1 MSKVELIMTRYAID
15 STSPGKRGS
24 ISESQRKKRKV
35 FLEKIAAH
43 IKSIDIREKIL
54 TKLLSW
60 LEDWN
65 FVLSEVAEIDV
76 DEYHHWI
83 AQMELLPEM
92 LKEMDSSIK
101 TVCQVTTLLLEEKK
115 RQKKKLVTRG
125 TLWKAWKERVVKRP
139 AAAHALRPDQMIFDQ
154 LALNTKVTEIQDML
168 QELISSAMLSKL
180 ENNAIKYISATILN
194 LSKALSTVSDELK
207 LMTLQ
212 VTNVGVSEEKETE
225 KDFLQRVIQEL
236 SKENEMLHQ
245 KLRDSEEKCDQLIR
259 IKNFLGRQLL
269 VPTTPSLRMLA
280 VGSPQAPVSK
290 DVDAGEI
297 DSLLNKELEKIIDES
312 QTKGVR
318 ATAIKWDSSMT
329 YVAQGEM
336 ATDVAQQQAEE
347 KADQDQKK
355 QYPPVPLPAETSDTN
370 LEKEEKKAVEVAS
383 SQFSDLQALD
393 MKRKDR
399 KSLLEGKPQGQEVKS
414 GASSLWERFKKGRSE
429 HSLGKSPAS
438 SEVKIVPPVKPMDKE
453 SKTEVEQTKASQ
465 PESTPEPPKIEMKGK
480 RPVPGKTEETPGTTK
495 QQQSKLQPRTPK
507 QTPATPD
514 ARSEQNTLESFQK
527 AILAFLREKTNNVG
541 RAFDPKSIQEEEKSL
556 ERADVEKLYLI
567 KAKTEEYVQKVAET
581 VTRTLRAYKEARKK
595 QLREKFSRQQ
605 RTTAALPQPFARQGL
620 VSTKSDL
627 ISFLL
632 SEMSDPVIRALT
644 QTIIDELELEKDGV
658 TVSAAGQDHRDK
670 RREWQ
675 RWEEETWKEEQRLPK
690 QAGPQHRA
698 REKAAELEELRPA
711 AAAVTPDV
719 SRAQDLREREDTDKE
734 KLKVVRD
741 AEEGLRPKGSKP
753 KLPGKSDSKS
763 KDLFKTFTQSAMV
776 LTPRWMKSL
785 KLQTSQVQLFQVDP
799 RAMESPDEKQPFSPR
814 TLLVSAKP
822 LPVPVPEQAQIVDSK
837 MSPISR
843 VSFTPEWVQVW
854 GGPPSHEPM
863 KEVQIPPPTAKQ
875 EQELGTQLM
884 APRILQRTM
893 APGGS
898 FISEIPQ
905 TAEQGPISG
914 VTVTQRAVLPLQQIQ
929 GKDITLT
936 LKQAL
941 DQGIA
946 PTPEPAKEPRIT
958 LTPQQAQ
965 ALGIILTPEQAKA
978 QTISLTPQQAQALAL
993 TLTPEQT
1000 KEQEISLTPPQAQGL
1015 GITLTSEQAQA
1026 LGLTLTPEQTKAQRV
1041 SLSPQQ
1047 AQVLGVSLTP
1057 QQAQAQRI
1065 NLTPEQAQALGIDI
1079 TPQLVQAQT
1088 SIFTS
1093 QLTQA
1098 QQITI
1103 TPEEA
1108 KDLGIALTPQQVKVQ
1123 GISLTPEQGRA
1134 LGMALTPDQAQ
1145 AQGIILTPQ
1154 QAQALGLTLTPQQV
1168 KTQRVCLSPE
1178 QAQALGITITSEQAQ
1193 ALGIAITP
1201 QLAQA
1206 QQITIT
1212 PEEAEDLGIAL
1223 TPQQVKVQGIS
1234 LTPEQGW
1241 ALGMALTPDQ
1251 AQAQGIILTPQ
1262 QAQAL
1267 GLTLTPQQVKTQRV
1281 CLSPE
1286 QAQALG
1292 ITITPEQAQALGID
1306 ITPQL
1311 AQTQQITITPEE
1323 AKNLGIALTPQQV
1336 KVQGI
1341 SLTPEQGRALG
1352 MALTPEQ
1359 AQAQGIILTPQ
1370 QAQALGLTLTPQQVK
1385 TQRVCLSPEQAQAL
1399 GITITSEQAQAL
1411 GIAITPQLAQTQQ
1424 ITITPEEAK
1433 NLGIALTPQQ
1443 VKVQGISLTPEQ
1455 GRALGMALTPEQAQ
1469 AQGIILTP
1477 QQAQALGLTL
1487 TPQQVKTQRVCLSPE
1502 QAQALG
1508 ITITPEQAQALGI
1521 DITPQLAQA
1530 QQITITPEEAEDLG
1544 IALTPQQV
1552 KVQGI
1557 SLTPEQGRAL
1567 GMALTPEQAQAQGI
1581 ILTPQQAQALGLT
1594 LTPQQVKTQRV
1605 CLSPEQAQAL
1615 MITITSEQ
1623 AQALGIA
1630 ITPQL
1635 AQAQTS
1641 IFTPQLAQTQQIT
1654 ITSEEAEDLGIALT
1668 PQQVKVQGISLTPQQ
1683 GQALGMALTPDQAKA
1698 QGIILTPQQ
1707 AQALGLTLTPQQ
1719 IKTQRVRLTP
1729 ERAQAL
1735 GIAITSEQAQALG
1748 ITLIPKLAQPQE
1760 ISLSPE
1766 EAQALG
1772 LTLTP
1777 QQAQIQKIFLTPK
1790 QAQAL
1795 GITLT
1800 PEQAKALKISLT
1812 PQQAQV
1818 LGITLTLEQAKAH
1831 RISLT
1836 TEQAQVLGITLS
1848 LQQARAL
1855 GIAPTLKQTAA
1866 SGITLTPE
1874 PGKEKEVSL
1883 TRVQA
1888 LALEISPTPEQ
1899 THTLGISLSPQQARD
1914 LGLTLTSRQAKVQK
1928 ICLTPEQAQALGV
1941 TFTPEQAK
1949 GWRISLTPEQ
1959 AQALGITLTPAQ
1971 AKAHRISVTPEQAEA
1986 LGITLTPGQAQALGI
2001 RLTPSRFQT
2010 WGISSPKK
2018 FQDLEAPLTYEQA
2031 AALRGRPTTEQIQTL
2046 KVPITPESMQ
2056 TPKPAVAS
2064 KQTQTIEI
2072 PLTPQLSPAFG
2083 IPLLQGQGKALG
2095 MTLMPGQTQAF
2106 QQIRALQPPLPSRQ
2120 ARLLGQFGP
2129 GEIQTLTF
2137 TIALEKA
2144 QNLGVTFTQE
2154 QTQAASIT
2162 LTSEQVAAL
2171 EDALTEEL
2179 AWTWG
2184 LLTASEKPAVL
2195 VPPPDR
2201 LLPTSIALQKLKS
2214 SPQAPFSPRTSLA
2227 MSFLPDSE
2235 KLEETCISPTYRQIL
2250 ADRGQV
2256 TPTQLLT
2263 PEVPSIPGLPL
2274 GHWHSFKPGDTGSSL
2289 TPETH
2294 LTHRRLTPPLIS
2306 GVPPTSGEI
2315 PGLFVPGG
2323 SAVPFQPPAIHD
2335 QAPYMQIYSAP
2346 GQPKPSLIIPEQGFS
2361 VRTPVSAEAFPVPGR
2376 PQRISPSSASQ
2387 KKPVTVS
2394 PPKPESIRAHPSA
2407 ALGFEVSPAPFPM
2420 EKIQMSKF
2428 SDILEETRVLQ
2439 DSPDMRSL
2447 GMFQPYVTSSR
2458 IPGSK
2463 SHHIGE
2469 RAPSARGK
2477 SIASLPSLTTQLS
2490 QASQITPSDR
2500 GQRPRLPPIDEPWIL
2515 SPVPGTGKARRV
2527 GSPLTAQHH
2536 EDRYFVDV
2544 EAQRKNLAILNHAA
2558 QTAGLPSQYHTIARN
2573 LIIELLHMNTVRLGY
2588 LSRKYVAYRL
2598 IQLARNNIIKR
2609 LRAIQNTG
2617 KGYETQNL
2625 FTMLDRIDHYQK
2637 KVMWFWTEKQNQL
2650 EQRRKHCLWSMMQF
2664 FTQLERVFKLN
2675 LSQPVPL
2682 LSDFKQIPD
2691 LPKFQRPVLELLI
2704 EDKKPNIFKTLG
2716 EQAQMEAIWNADLS
2730 TSSYPIT
2737 EKTSLSTL
2745 WAQLG
2750 GYPDIPRLLE
2760 LDIQSTFRKSL
2771 ASIRSQSKKIPK

>member
-1 MSKVELIMTRYAID
+1 MFAKRQSDATGESDSDREFKDGAMVKRKSRGSYEDPANTKLEMPLSVKAVINKIEQAQLLRAKEAILSRLIEIMSKVELIMTRYAID

-35 FLEKIAAH
+35 FLEKIAGH
-43 IKSIDIREKIL
+43 VKSIDIREKLL

-60 LEDWN
+60 LEEWN

-76 DEYHHWI
+76 DEYLHWI

-92 LKEMDSSIK
+92 LKEMDGSIN
-101 TVCQVTTLLLEEKK
+101 TLCQITTLLLEEKK

-139 AAAHALRPDQMIFDQ
+139 AAAHALRPDQMICDQ
-154 LALNTKVTEIQDML
+154 LALSTKVSEIQDML

-194 LSKALSTVSDELK
+194 LSKALSMVSDELK

-212 VTNVGVSEEKETE
+212 ATSVGVNEERETE
-225 KDFLQRVIQEL
+225 KDFLKRVIQDL

-269 VPTTPSLRMLA
+269 VPTTPSLRML
-280 VGSPQAPVSK
+280 VLGSPQASVSK
-290 DVDAGEI
+290 EVDSGEI

-336 ATDVAQQQAEE
+336 AVDVAKQQAED

-355 QYPPVPLPAETSDTN
+355 QHPPVPLPAETSDAN
-370 LEKEEKKAVEVAS
+370 LEKEEKKVMEIAS

-393 MKRKDR
+393 MKRKDG
-399 KSLLEGKPQGQEVKS
+399 KSFLEGKPQGQEVKS

-438 SEVKIVPPVKPMDKE
+438 SEVKMVPPVKPMDKE
-453 SKTEVEQTKASQ
+453 SKTEAEQTKASQ
-465 PESTPEPPKIEMKGK
+465 PESTPEPPKIETKGK
-480 RPVPGKTEETPGTTK
+480 KPLPGKTEEMPGTTK
-495 QQQSKLQPRTPK
+495 QQQSKLQSKTPK

-541 RAFDPKSIQEEEKSL
+541 KAFDPKSIQEEEKSL
-556 ERADVEKLYLI
+556 ERAEVEKLYLI

-581 VTRTLRAYKEARKK
+581 VTRTLRAYKESRKK
-595 QLREKFSRQQ
+595 QLREKLSKPQKA
-605 RTTAALPQPFARQGL
+605 TPALPQPFAGQGFI
-620 VSTKSDL
+620 SAKSDL
-627 ISFLL
+627 VSFLL
-632 SEMSDPVIRALT
+632 SEMTDPVVRALT
-644 QTIIDELELEKDGV
+644 QTILDELDSEKDGV
-658 TVSAAGQDHRDK
+658 TVSAAAQDHKDK
-670 RREWQ
+670 RQEWQ
-675 RWEEETWKEEQRLPK
+675 RWEEEAWKEEQRLPK
-690 QAGPQHRA
+690 QAEPKHRA
-698 REKAAELEELRPA
+698 REKAAEQEEWRPA
-711 AAAVTPDV
+711 AAAAMTPDM
-719 SRAQDLREREDTDKE
+719 SRAQDLREREDVDKE
-734 KLKVVRD
+734 KPKGVRD
-741 AEEGLRPKGSKP
+741 AEEGPRPKGSKS
-753 KLPGKSDSKS
+753 KLPPKGDSKS

-799 RAMESPDEKQPFSPR
+799 RAMESPEDKQPFSPR

-822 LPVPVPEQAQIVDSK
+822 LPVPAPEQAQIVDSK
-837 MSPISR
+837 ISQISR
-843 VSFTPEWVQVW
+843 ASFIPEREQVW

-884 APRILQRTM
+884 APRILQQTLTP
-893 APGGS
+893 AGAY
-898 FISEIPQ
+898 ISEIQ
-905 TAEQGPISG
+905 TAEQVPTSG

-1065 NLTPEQAQALGIDI
+1065 NLTPKQAQALGIDT
-1079 TPQLVQAQT
+1079 TPQLALAQT

-1093 QLTQA
+1093 
-1098 QQITI
+1098 
-1103 TPEEA
+1103 
-1108 KDLGIALTPQQVKVQ
+1108 
-1123 GISLTPEQGRA
+1123 
-1134 LGMALTPDQAQ
+1134 
-1145 AQGIILTPQ
+1145 
-1154 QAQALGLTLTPQQV
+1154 
-1168 KTQRVCLSPE
+1168 
-1178 QAQALGITITSEQAQ
+1178 
-1193 ALGIAITP
+1193 

-1212 PEEAEDLGIAL
+1212 PEEAEDLGITL

-1267 GLTLTPQQVKTQRV
+1267 GLTLTPQQVKAQRV

-1292 ITITPEQAQALGID
+1292 ITITPEQAQALGIA

-1311 AQTQQITITPEE
+1311 AQAQQITITPEEAKDLGITLTPQQVKVQGISLTPEQGRALGMALTPEQAQAQGIILTPQQAQALGLTLTPQQVKAQRVCLSPEQAQDLGITITPEQAQALGITSTPEQAQALGIDTTPQLAQAQTSIFTPQLAQAQQITITPEE

-1370 QAQALGLTLTPQQVK
+1370 QAQALGLTLTPQQIK
-1385 TQRVCLSPEQAQAL
+1385 TQKVCLSPEQAQAL
-1399 GITITSEQAQAL
+1399 GIAITPEQAQAL
-1411 GIAITPQLAQTQQ
+1411 GIAITPL
-1424 ITITPEEAK
+1424 
-1433 NLGIALTPQQ
+1433 
-1443 VKVQGISLTPEQ
+1443 
-1455 GRALGMALTPEQAQ
+1455 
-1469 AQGIILTP
+1469 
-1477 QQAQALGLTL
+1477 
-1487 TPQQVKTQRVCLSPE
+1487 
-1502 QAQALG
+1502 
-1508 ITITPEQAQALGI
+1508 
-1521 DITPQLAQA
+1521 LAQA

-1594 LTPQQVKTQRV
+1594 LTPQQIKTQKV

-1615 MITITSEQ
+1615 MITITSKQ
-1623 AQALGIA
+1623 AQALGIDT
-1630 ITPQL
+1630 TPQL

-1641 IFTPQLAQTQQIT
+1641 IFTPQLAQAQQIT
-1654 ITSEEAEDLGIALT
+1654 ITPEEAEDLGIALT

-1683 GQALGMALTPDQAKA
+1683 GQALGMALTSDQAKA

-1777 QQAQIQKIFLTPK
+1777 QQARIQKIFLTPK

-1795 GITLT
+1795 GINLT
-1800 PEQAKALKISLT
+1800 PEQAKTVKISLT

-1818 LGITLTLEQAKAH
+1818 LGITLTLEQTKAQ

-1848 LQQARAL
+1848 LQQAQAL
-1855 GIAPTLKQTAA
+1855 GVAPTLKQTAA
-1866 SGITLTPE
+1866 SGITLIPE
-1874 PGKEKEVSL
+1874 PGKEKEVNL

-1888 LALEISPTPEQ
+1888 LALEISPPPEQ
-1899 THTLGISLSPQQARD
+1899 THNLGISLSAQQARE
-1914 LGLTLTSRQAKVQK
+1914 LGLTLTSRQAKVQR
-1928 ICLTPEQAQALGV
+1928 ICLTPEQARALGV
-1941 TFTPEQAK
+1941 SFTPEQAK

-1959 AQALGITLTPAQ
+1959 AQALGLTLTTEQ
-1971 AKAHRISVTPEQAEA
+1971 AKAHRISLTPGQAEA

-2001 RLTPSRFQT
+2001 RFTSSRFQT
-2010 WGISSPKK
+2010 RGISPLKK
-2018 FQDLEAPLTYEQA
+2018 FQELEAPLTYEQA
-2031 AALRGRPTTEQIQTL
+2031 AALRGGPTTERIQTL
-2046 KVPITPESMQ
+2046 KVPVTPESIQ

-2083 IPLLQGQGKALG
+2083 IPLPQGQGKASG
-2095 MTLMPGQTQAF
+2095 ITLRPGQTQAF
-2106 QQIRALQPPLPSRQ
+2106 QQAQALQPPLTSRQ
-2120 ARLLGQFGP
+2120 APLPGQFGP

-2184 LLTASEKPAVL
+2184 LLTAPPAAL
-2195 VPPPDR
+2195 VPSPDR
-2201 LLPTSIALQKLKS
+2201 QLPTSIALQKLKS
-2214 SPQAPFSPRTSLA
+2214 SQAPSSPRTSLA
-2227 MSFLPDSE
+2227 TSFLPDSE
-2235 KLEETCISPTYRQIL
+2235 KLEETRVSPTYRQIL

-2263 PEVPSIPGLPL
+2263 PEVPSTPGLPL
-2274 GHWHSFKPGDTGSSL
+2274 GHWHPFKPGDTGSPL
-2289 TPETH
+2289 MPETR
-2294 LTHRRLTPPLIS
+2294 LTHRRPTPPLGS
-2306 GVPPTSGEI
+2306 GAPPTSGEI

-2323 SAVPFQPPAIHD
+2323 SAVPFQPPAIHG
-2335 QAPYMQIYSAP
+2335 QTPYMQTYSTP
-2346 GQPKPSLIIPEQGFS
+2346 GQPKPSLIIAEQGFA

-2376 PQRISPSSASQ
+2376 PQRISPSSVSQ
-2387 KKPVTVS
+2387 KRPVAVS

-2420 EKIQMSKF
+2420 EKMQMSKF
-2428 SDILEETRVLQ
+2428 SDIFEEARVLQ

-2458 IPGSK
+2458 IPRSK

-2469 RAPSARGK
+2469 KAPSAREK

-2490 QASQITPSDR
+2490 QTPQITPSDR

-2515 SPVPGTGKARRV
+2515 SPVPGTRKTKMV
-2527 GSPLTAQHH
+2527 GSPVTAQQH

-2588 LSRKYVAYRL
+2588 LSRKYLAYRL

-2664 FTQLERVFKLN
+2664 FTQLERGFKLN

-2682 LSDFKQIPD
+2682 LSNVKQIPD

-2716 EQAQMEAIWNADLS
+2716 EQAQLEAIWNADLS

-2737 EKTSLSTL
+2737 EKTSLNTL

-2771 ASIRSQSKKIPK
+2771 ASIRSKAKKIPK

>member
-1 MSKVELIMTRYAID
+1 MFAKRQSDATGESDSDREFKDGAMVKRKSRGSYEDPANTKLEMPLSVKAVINKIEQAQLLRAKEAILSRLIEIMSKVELIMTRYAID

-35 FLEKIAAH
+35 FLEKIAGH
-43 IKSIDIREKIL
+43 VKSIDIREKLL

-60 LEDWN
+60 LEEWN

-76 DEYHHWI
+76 DEYLHWI

-92 LKEMDSSIK
+92 LKEMDGSIN
-101 TVCQVTTLLLEEKK
+101 TLCQITTLLLEEKK

-139 AAAHALRPDQMIFDQ
+139 AAAHALRPDQMICDQ
-154 LALNTKVTEIQDML
+154 LALSTKVSEIQDML

-194 LSKALSTVSDELK
+194 LSKALSMVSDELK

-212 VTNVGVSEEKETE
+212 ATSVGVNEERETE
-225 KDFLQRVIQEL
+225 KDFLKRVIQDL

-269 VPTTPSLRMLA
+269 VPTTPSLRML
-280 VGSPQAPVSK
+280 VLGSPQASVSK
-290 DVDAGEI
+290 EVDSGEI

-336 ATDVAQQQAEE
+336 AVDVAKQQAED

-355 QYPPVPLPAETSDTN
+355 QHPPVPLPAETSDAN
-370 LEKEEKKAVEVAS
+370 LEKEEKKVMEIAS

-393 MKRKDR
+393 MKRKDG
-399 KSLLEGKPQGQEVKS
+399 KSFLEGKPQGQEVKS

-438 SEVKIVPPVKPMDKE
+438 SEVKMVPPVKPMDKE
-453 SKTEVEQTKASQ
+453 SKTEAEQTKASQ
-465 PESTPEPPKIEMKGK
+465 PESTPEPPKIETKGK
-480 RPVPGKTEETPGTTK
+480 KPLPGKTEEMPGTTK
-495 QQQSKLQPRTPK
+495 QQQSKLQSKTPK

-541 RAFDPKSIQEEEKSL
+541 KAFDPKSIQEEEKSL
-556 ERADVEKLYLI
+556 ERAEVEKLYLI

-581 VTRTLRAYKEARKK
+581 VTRTLRAYKESRKK
-595 QLREKFSRQQ
+595 QLREKLSKPQKA
-605 RTTAALPQPFARQGL
+605 TPALPQPFAGQGFI
-620 VSTKSDL
+620 SAKSDL
-627 ISFLL
+627 VSFLL
-632 SEMSDPVIRALT
+632 SEMTDPVVRALT
-644 QTIIDELELEKDGV
+644 QTILDELDSEKDGV
-658 TVSAAGQDHRDK
+658 TVSAAAQDHKDK
-670 RREWQ
+670 RQEWQ
-675 RWEEETWKEEQRLPK
+675 RWEEEAWKEEQRLPK
-690 QAGPQHRA
+690 QAEPKHRA
-698 REKAAELEELRPA
+698 REKAAEQEEWRPA
-711 AAAVTPDV
+711 AAAAMTPDM
-719 SRAQDLREREDTDKE
+719 SRAQDLREREDVDKE
-734 KLKVVRD
+734 KPKGVRD
-741 AEEGLRPKGSKP
+741 AEEGPRPKGSKS
-753 KLPGKSDSKS
+753 KLPPKGDSKS

-799 RAMESPDEKQPFSPR
+799 RAMESPEDKQPFSPR

-822 LPVPVPEQAQIVDSK
+822 LPVPAPEQAQIVDSK
-837 MSPISR
+837 ISQISR
-843 VSFTPEWVQVW
+843 ASFIPEREQVW

-884 APRILQRTM
+884 APRILQQTLTP
-893 APGGS
+893 AGAY
-898 FISEIPQ
+898 ISEIQ
-905 TAEQGPISG
+905 TAEQVPTSG

-965 ALGIILTPEQAKA
+965 ALGIVLTPEQAKA

-1000 KEQEISLTPPQAQGL
+1000 KEQEISLTPPQAQRL

-1047 AQVLGVSLTP
+1047 AQVL
-1057 QQAQAQRI
+1057 RI
-1065 NLTPEQAQALGIDI
+1065 NLTPEQAQALGIDT
-1079 TPQLVQAQT
+1079 TPQLALAQT

-1093 QLTQA
+1093 
-1098 QQITI
+1098 
-1103 TPEEA
+1103 
-1108 KDLGIALTPQQVKVQ
+1108 
-1123 GISLTPEQGRA
+1123 
-1134 LGMALTPDQAQ
+1134 
-1145 AQGIILTPQ
+1145 
-1154 QAQALGLTLTPQQV
+1154 
-1168 KTQRVCLSPE
+1168 
-1178 QAQALGITITSEQAQ
+1178 
-1193 ALGIAITP
+1193 

-1234 LTPEQGW
+1234 LTP
-1241 ALGMALTPDQ
+1241 
-1251 AQAQGIILTPQ
+1251 
-1262 QAQAL
+1262 
-1267 GLTLTPQQVKTQRV
+1267 
-1281 CLSPE
+1281 
-1286 QAQALG
+1286 
-1292 ITITPEQAQALGID
+1292 
-1306 ITPQL
+1306 
-1311 AQTQQITITPEE
+1311 
-1323 AKNLGIALTPQQV
+1323 
-1336 KVQGI
+1336 
-1341 SLTPEQGRALG
+1341 
-1352 MALTPEQ
+1352 
-1359 AQAQGIILTPQ
+1359 
-1370 QAQALGLTLTPQQVK
+1370 
-1385 TQRVCLSPEQAQAL
+1385 
-1399 GITITSEQAQAL
+1399 
-1411 GIAITPQLAQTQQ
+1411 
-1424 ITITPEEAK
+1424 
-1433 NLGIALTPQQ
+1433 
-1443 VKVQGISLTPEQ
+1443 
-1455 GRALGMALTPEQAQ
+1455 
-1469 AQGIILTP
+1469 
-1477 QQAQALGLTL
+1477 
-1487 TPQQVKTQRVCLSPE
+1487 
-1502 QAQALG
+1502 
-1508 ITITPEQAQALGI
+1508 
-1521 DITPQLAQA
+1521 
-1530 QQITITPEEAEDLG
+1530 
-1544 IALTPQQV
+1544 
-1552 KVQGI
+1552 
-1557 SLTPEQGRAL
+1557 
-1567 GMALTPEQAQAQGI
+1567 
-1581 ILTPQQAQALGLT
+1581 
-1594 LTPQQVKTQRV
+1594 
-1605 CLSPEQAQAL
+1605 
-1615 MITITSEQ
+1615 
-1623 AQALGIA
+1623 
-1630 ITPQL
+1630 
-1635 AQAQTS
+1635 
-1641 IFTPQLAQTQQIT
+1641 
-1654 ITSEEAEDLGIALT
+1654 
-1668 PQQVKVQGISLTPQQ
+1668 QQ
-1683 GQALGMALTPDQAKA
+1683 GQALGMALTSDQAKA

-1777 QQAQIQKIFLTPK
+1777 QQARIQKIFLTPK

-1795 GITLT
+1795 GINLT
-1800 PEQAKALKISLT
+1800 PEQAKTVKISLT

-1818 LGITLTLEQAKAH
+1818 LGITLTLEQTKAQ

-1848 LQQARAL
+1848 LQQAQAL
-1855 GIAPTLKQTAA
+1855 GVAPTLKQTAA
-1866 SGITLTPE
+1866 SGITLIPE

-1888 LALEISPTPEQ
+1888 LALEISPPPEQ
-1899 THTLGISLSPQQARD
+1899 THNLGISLSAQQARE
-1914 LGLTLTSRQAKVQK
+1914 LGLTLTSRQAKVQR
-1928 ICLTPEQAQALGV
+1928 ICLTPEQARALGV
-1941 TFTPEQAK
+1941 SFTPEQAK

-1959 AQALGITLTPAQ
+1959 AQALGLTLTTEQ
-1971 AKAHRISVTPEQAEA
+1971 AKAHRISLTPGQAEA

-2001 RLTPSRFQT
+2001 RFTSSRFQT
-2010 WGISSPKK
+2010 RGISPLKK
-2018 FQDLEAPLTYEQA
+2018 FQELEAPLTYEQA
-2031 AALRGRPTTEQIQTL
+2031 AALRGGPTTERIQTL
-2046 KVPITPESMQ
+2046 KVPVTPESIQ

-2083 IPLLQGQGKALG
+2083 IPLPQGQGKASG
-2095 MTLMPGQTQAF
+2095 ITLRPGQTQAF
-2106 QQIRALQPPLPSRQ
+2106 QQAQALQPPLTSRQ
-2120 ARLLGQFGP
+2120 APLPGQFGP

-2184 LLTASEKPAVL
+2184 LLTAPPAAL
-2195 VPPPDR
+2195 VPSPDR
-2201 LLPTSIALQKLKS
+2201 QLPTSIALQKLKS
-2214 SPQAPFSPRTSLA
+2214 SQAPSSPRTSLA
-2227 MSFLPDSE
+2227 TSFLPDSE
-2235 KLEETCISPTYRQIL
+2235 KLEETRVSPTYRQIL

-2263 PEVPSIPGLPL
+2263 PEVPSTPGLPL
-2274 GHWHSFKPGDTGSSL
+2274 GHWHPFKPGDTGSPL
-2289 TPETH
+2289 MPETR
-2294 LTHRRLTPPLIS
+2294 LTHRRPTPPLGS
-2306 GVPPTSGEI
+2306 GAPPTSGEI

-2323 SAVPFQPPAIHD
+2323 SAVPFQPPAIHG
-2335 QAPYMQIYSAP
+2335 QTPYMQTYSTP
-2346 GQPKPSLIIPEQGFS
+2346 GQPKPSLIIAEQGFA

-2376 PQRISPSSASQ
+2376 PQRISPSSVSQ
-2387 KKPVTVS
+2387 KRPVAVS

-2420 EKIQMSKF
+2420 EKMQMSKF
-2428 SDILEETRVLQ
+2428 SDIFEEARVLQ

-2458 IPGSK
+2458 IPRSK

-2469 RAPSARGK
+2469 KAPSAREK

-2490 QASQITPSDR
+2490 QTPQITPSDR

-2515 SPVPGTGKARRV
+2515 SPVPGTRKTKMV
-2527 GSPLTAQHH
+2527 GSPVTAQQH

-2588 LSRKYVAYRL
+2588 LSRKYLAYRL

-2664 FTQLERVFKLN
+2664 FTQLERGFKLN

-2682 LSDFKQIPD
+2682 LSDLKQIPD

-2716 EQAQMEAIWNADLS
+2716 EQAQLEAIWNADLS

-2737 EKTSLSTL
+2737 EKTSLNTL

-2771 ASIRSQSKKIPK
+2771 ASIRSKAKKIPK

>member
-1 MSKVELIMTRYAID
+1 MFAKRQSDATGESDSDREFKDGAMVKRKSRGSYEDPANTKLEMPLSVKAVINKIEQAQLLRAKEAILSRLIEIMSKVELIMTRYAID

-35 FLEKIAAH
+35 FLEKIAGH
-43 IKSIDIREKIL
+43 VKSIDIREKLL

-60 LEDWN
+60 LEEWN

-76 DEYHHWI
+76 DEYLHWI

-92 LKEMDSSIK
+92 LKEMDGSIN
-101 TVCQVTTLLLEEKK
+101 TLCQITTLLLEEKK

-139 AAAHALRPDQMIFDQ
+139 AAAHALRPDQMICDQ
-154 LALNTKVTEIQDML
+154 LALSTKVSEIQDML

-194 LSKALSTVSDELK
+194 LSKALSMVSDELK

-212 VTNVGVSEEKETE
+212 ATSVGVNEERETE
-225 KDFLQRVIQEL
+225 KDFLKRVIQDL

-269 VPTTPSLRMLA
+269 VPTTPSLRML
-280 VGSPQAPVSK
+280 VLGSPQASVSK
-290 DVDAGEI
+290 EVDSGEI

-336 ATDVAQQQAEE
+336 AVDVAKQQAED

-355 QYPPVPLPAETSDTN
+355 QHPPVPLPAETSDAN
-370 LEKEEKKAVEVAS
+370 LEKEEKKVMEIAS

-393 MKRKDR
+393 MKRKDG
-399 KSLLEGKPQGQEVKS
+399 KSFLEGKPQGQEVKS

-438 SEVKIVPPVKPMDKE
+438 SEVKMVPPVKPMDKE
-453 SKTEVEQTKASQ
+453 SKTEAEQTKASQ
-465 PESTPEPPKIEMKGK
+465 PESTPEPPKIETKGK
-480 RPVPGKTEETPGTTK
+480 KPLPGKTEEMPGTTK
-495 QQQSKLQPRTPK
+495 QQQSKLQSKTPK

-541 RAFDPKSIQEEEKSL
+541 KAFDPKSIQEEEKSL
-556 ERADVEKLYLI
+556 ERAEVEKLYLI

-581 VTRTLRAYKEARKK
+581 VTRTLRAYKESRKK
-595 QLREKFSRQQ
+595 QLREKLSKPQKA
-605 RTTAALPQPFARQGL
+605 TPALPQPFAGQGFI
-620 VSTKSDL
+620 SAKSDL
-627 ISFLL
+627 VSFLL
-632 SEMSDPVIRALT
+632 SEMTDPVVRALT
-644 QTIIDELELEKDGV
+644 QTILDELDSEKDGV
-658 TVSAAGQDHRDK
+658 TVSAAAQDHKDK
-670 RREWQ
+670 RQEWQ
-675 RWEEETWKEEQRLPK
+675 RWEEEAWKEEQRLPK
-690 QAGPQHRA
+690 QAEPKHRA
-698 REKAAELEELRPA
+698 REKAAEQEEWRPA
-711 AAAVTPDV
+711 AAAAMTPDM
-719 SRAQDLREREDTDKE
+719 SRAQDLREREDVDKE
-734 KLKVVRD
+734 KPKGVRD
-741 AEEGLRPKGSKP
+741 AEEGPRPKGSKS
-753 KLPGKSDSKS
+753 KLPPKGDSKS

-799 RAMESPDEKQPFSPR
+799 RAMESPEDKQPFSPR

-822 LPVPVPEQAQIVDSK
+822 LPVPAPEQAQIVDSK
-837 MSPISR
+837 ISQISR
-843 VSFTPEWVQVW
+843 ASFIPEREQVW

-884 APRILQRTM
+884 APRILQQTLTP
-893 APGGS
+893 AGAY
-898 FISEIPQ
+898 ISEIQ
-905 TAEQGPISG
+905 TAEQVPTSG

-965 ALGIILTPEQAKA
+965 ALGIVLTPEQAKA

-1000 KEQEISLTPPQAQGL
+1000 KEQEISLTPPQAQRL

-1047 AQVLGVSLTP
+1047 AQ
-1057 QQAQAQRI
+1057 AQRI
-1065 NLTPEQAQALGIDI
+1065 NLTPEQAQALGIDT
-1079 TPQLVQAQT
+1079 TPQLALAQT

-1093 QLTQA
+1093 
-1098 QQITI
+1098 
-1103 TPEEA
+1103 
-1108 KDLGIALTPQQVKVQ
+1108 
-1123 GISLTPEQGRA
+1123 
-1134 LGMALTPDQAQ
+1134 
-1145 AQGIILTPQ
+1145 
-1154 QAQALGLTLTPQQV
+1154 
-1168 KTQRVCLSPE
+1168 
-1178 QAQALGITITSEQAQ
+1178 
-1193 ALGIAITP
+1193 

-1234 LTPEQGW
+1234 LTP
-1241 ALGMALTPDQ
+1241 
-1251 AQAQGIILTPQ
+1251 
-1262 QAQAL
+1262 
-1267 GLTLTPQQVKTQRV
+1267 
-1281 CLSPE
+1281 
-1286 QAQALG
+1286 
-1292 ITITPEQAQALGID
+1292 
-1306 ITPQL
+1306 
-1311 AQTQQITITPEE
+1311 
-1323 AKNLGIALTPQQV
+1323 
-1336 KVQGI
+1336 
-1341 SLTPEQGRALG
+1341 
-1352 MALTPEQ
+1352 
-1359 AQAQGIILTPQ
+1359 
-1370 QAQALGLTLTPQQVK
+1370 
-1385 TQRVCLSPEQAQAL
+1385 
-1399 GITITSEQAQAL
+1399 
-1411 GIAITPQLAQTQQ
+1411 
-1424 ITITPEEAK
+1424 
-1433 NLGIALTPQQ
+1433 
-1443 VKVQGISLTPEQ
+1443 
-1455 GRALGMALTPEQAQ
+1455 
-1469 AQGIILTP
+1469 
-1477 QQAQALGLTL
+1477 
-1487 TPQQVKTQRVCLSPE
+1487 
-1502 QAQALG
+1502 
-1508 ITITPEQAQALGI
+1508 
-1521 DITPQLAQA
+1521 
-1530 QQITITPEEAEDLG
+1530 
-1544 IALTPQQV
+1544 
-1552 KVQGI
+1552 
-1557 SLTPEQGRAL
+1557 
-1567 GMALTPEQAQAQGI
+1567 
-1581 ILTPQQAQALGLT
+1581 
-1594 LTPQQVKTQRV
+1594 
-1605 CLSPEQAQAL
+1605 
-1615 MITITSEQ
+1615 
-1623 AQALGIA
+1623 
-1630 ITPQL
+1630 
-1635 AQAQTS
+1635 
-1641 IFTPQLAQTQQIT
+1641 
-1654 ITSEEAEDLGIALT
+1654 
-1668 PQQVKVQGISLTPQQ
+1668 QQ
-1683 GQALGMALTPDQAKA
+1683 GQALGMALTSDQAKA

-1777 QQAQIQKIFLTPK
+1777 QQARIQKIFLTPK

-1795 GITLT
+1795 GINLT
-1800 PEQAKALKISLT
+1800 PEQAKTVKISLT

-1818 LGITLTLEQAKAH
+1818 LGITLTLEQTKAQ

-1848 LQQARAL
+1848 LQQAQAL
-1855 GIAPTLKQTAA
+1855 GVAPTLKQTAA
-1866 SGITLTPE
+1866 SGITLIPE

-1888 LALEISPTPEQ
+1888 LALEISPPPEQ
-1899 THTLGISLSPQQARD
+1899 THNLGISLSAQQARE
-1914 LGLTLTSRQAKVQK
+1914 LGLTLTSRQAKVQR
-1928 ICLTPEQAQALGV
+1928 ICLTPEQARALGV
-1941 TFTPEQAK
+1941 SFTPEQAK

-1959 AQALGITLTPAQ
+1959 AQALGLTLTTEQ
-1971 AKAHRISVTPEQAEA
+1971 AKAHRISLTPGQAEA

-2001 RLTPSRFQT
+2001 RFTSSRFQT
-2010 WGISSPKK
+2010 RGISPLKK
-2018 FQDLEAPLTYEQA
+2018 FQELEAPLTYEQA
-2031 AALRGRPTTEQIQTL
+2031 AALRGGPTTERIQTL
-2046 KVPITPESMQ
+2046 KVPVTPESIQ

-2083 IPLLQGQGKALG
+2083 IPLPQGQGKASG
-2095 MTLMPGQTQAF
+2095 ITLRPGQTQAF
-2106 QQIRALQPPLPSRQ
+2106 QQAQALQPPLTSRQ
-2120 ARLLGQFGP
+2120 APLPGQFGP

-2184 LLTASEKPAVL
+2184 LLTAPPAAL
-2195 VPPPDR
+2195 VPSPDR
-2201 LLPTSIALQKLKS
+2201 QLPTSIALQKLKS
-2214 SPQAPFSPRTSLA
+2214 SQAPSSPRTSLA
-2227 MSFLPDSE
+2227 TSFLPDSE
-2235 KLEETCISPTYRQIL
+2235 KLEETRVSPTYRQIL

-2263 PEVPSIPGLPL
+2263 PEVPSTPGLPL
-2274 GHWHSFKPGDTGSSL
+2274 GHWHPFKPGDTGSPL
-2289 TPETH
+2289 MPETR
-2294 LTHRRLTPPLIS
+2294 LTHRRPTPPLGS
-2306 GVPPTSGEI
+2306 GAPPTSGEI

-2323 SAVPFQPPAIHD
+2323 SAVPFQPPAIHG
-2335 QAPYMQIYSAP
+2335 QTPYMQTYSTP
-2346 GQPKPSLIIPEQGFS
+2346 GQPKPSLIIAEQGFA

-2376 PQRISPSSASQ
+2376 PQRISPSSVSQ
-2387 KKPVTVS
+2387 KRPVAVS

-2420 EKIQMSKF
+2420 EKMQMSKF
-2428 SDILEETRVLQ
+2428 SDIFEEARVLQ

-2458 IPGSK
+2458 IPRSK

-2469 RAPSARGK
+2469 KAPSAREK

-2490 QASQITPSDR
+2490 QTPQITPSDR

-2515 SPVPGTGKARRV
+2515 SPVPGTRKTKMV
-2527 GSPLTAQHH
+2527 GSPVTAQQH

-2588 LSRKYVAYRL
+2588 LSRKYLAYRL

-2664 FTQLERVFKLN
+2664 FTQLERGFKLN

-2682 LSDFKQIPD
+2682 LSDLKQIPD

-2716 EQAQMEAIWNADLS
+2716 EQAQLEAIWNADLS

-2737 EKTSLSTL
+2737 EKTSLNTL

-2771 ASIRSQSKKIPK
+2771 ASIRSKAKKIPK

>member
-1 MSKVELIMTRYAID
+1 MFAKRQSDATGESDSDREFKDGAMVKRKSRGSYEDPANTKLEMPLSVKAVINKIEQAQLLRAKEAILSRLIEIMSKVELIMTRYAID

-35 FLEKIAAH
+35 FLEKIAGH
-43 IKSIDIREKIL
+43 VKSIDIREKLL

-60 LEDWN
+60 LEEWN

-76 DEYHHWI
+76 DEYLHWI

-92 LKEMDSSIK
+92 LKEMDGSIN
-101 TVCQVTTLLLEEKK
+101 TLCQITTLLLEEKK

-139 AAAHALRPDQMIFDQ
+139 AAAHALRPDQMICDQ
-154 LALNTKVTEIQDML
+154 LALSTKVSEIQDML

-194 LSKALSTVSDELK
+194 LSKALSMVSDELK

-212 VTNVGVSEEKETE
+212 ATSVGVNEERETE
-225 KDFLQRVIQEL
+225 KDFLKRVIQDL

-269 VPTTPSLRMLA
+269 VPTTPSLRML
-280 VGSPQAPVSK
+280 VLGSPQASVSK
-290 DVDAGEI
+290 EVDSGEI

-336 ATDVAQQQAEE
+336 AVDVAKQQAED

-355 QYPPVPLPAETSDTN
+355 QHPPVPLPAETSDAN
-370 LEKEEKKAVEVAS
+370 LEKEEKKVMEIAS

-393 MKRKDR
+393 MKRKDG
-399 KSLLEGKPQGQEVKS
+399 KSFLEGKPQGQEVKS

-438 SEVKIVPPVKPMDKE
+438 SEVKMVPPVKPMDKE
-453 SKTEVEQTKASQ
+453 SKTEAEQTKASQ
-465 PESTPEPPKIEMKGK
+465 PESTPEPPKIETKGK
-480 RPVPGKTEETPGTTK
+480 KPLPGKTEEMPGTTK
-495 QQQSKLQPRTPK
+495 QQQSKLQSKTPK

-541 RAFDPKSIQEEEKSL
+541 KAFDPKSIQEEEKSL
-556 ERADVEKLYLI
+556 ERAEVEKLYLI

-581 VTRTLRAYKEARKK
+581 VTRTLRAYKESRKK
-595 QLREKFSRQQ
+595 QLREKLSKPQKA
-605 RTTAALPQPFARQGL
+605 TPALPQPFAGQGFI
-620 VSTKSDL
+620 SAKSDL
-627 ISFLL
+627 VSFLL
-632 SEMSDPVIRALT
+632 SEMTDPVVRALT
-644 QTIIDELELEKDGV
+644 QTILDELDSEKDGV
-658 TVSAAGQDHRDK
+658 TVSAAAQDHKDK
-670 RREWQ
+670 RQEWQ
-675 RWEEETWKEEQRLPK
+675 RWEEEAWKEEQRLPK
-690 QAGPQHRA
+690 QAEPKHRA
-698 REKAAELEELRPA
+698 REKAAEQEEWRPA
-711 AAAVTPDV
+711 AAAAMTPDM
-719 SRAQDLREREDTDKE
+719 SRAQDLREREDVDKE
-734 KLKVVRD
+734 KPKGVRD
-741 AEEGLRPKGSKP
+741 AEEGPRPKGSKS
-753 KLPGKSDSKS
+753 KLPPKGDSKS

-799 RAMESPDEKQPFSPR
+799 RAMESPEDKQPFSPR

-822 LPVPVPEQAQIVDSK
+822 LPVPAPEQAQIVDSK
-837 MSPISR
+837 ISQISR
-843 VSFTPEWVQVW
+843 ASFIPEREQVW

-884 APRILQRTM
+884 APRILQQTLTP
-893 APGGS
+893 AGAY
-898 FISEIPQ
+898 ISEIQ
-905 TAEQGPISG
+905 TAEQVPTSG

-965 ALGIILTPEQAKA
+965 ALGIVLTPEQAKA

-1000 KEQEISLTPPQAQGL
+1000 KEQEISLTPPQAQRL

-1065 NLTPEQAQALGIDI
+1065 NLTPEQAQALGID
-1079 TPQLVQAQT
+1079 T
-1088 SIFTS
+1088 
-1093 QLTQA
+1093 
-1098 QQITI
+1098 
-1103 TPEEA
+1103 
-1108 KDLGIALTPQQVKVQ
+1108 
-1123 GISLTPEQGRA
+1123 
-1134 LGMALTPDQAQ
+1134 
-1145 AQGIILTPQ
+1145 
-1154 QAQALGLTLTPQQV
+1154 
-1168 KTQRVCLSPE
+1168 
-1178 QAQALGITITSEQAQ
+1178 
-1193 ALGIAITP
+1193 TP

-1234 LTPEQGW
+1234 LTP
-1241 ALGMALTPDQ
+1241 
-1251 AQAQGIILTPQ
+1251 
-1262 QAQAL
+1262 
-1267 GLTLTPQQVKTQRV
+1267 
-1281 CLSPE
+1281 
-1286 QAQALG
+1286 
-1292 ITITPEQAQALGID
+1292 
-1306 ITPQL
+1306 
-1311 AQTQQITITPEE
+1311 
-1323 AKNLGIALTPQQV
+1323 
-1336 KVQGI
+1336 
-1341 SLTPEQGRALG
+1341 
-1352 MALTPEQ
+1352 
-1359 AQAQGIILTPQ
+1359 
-1370 QAQALGLTLTPQQVK
+1370 
-1385 TQRVCLSPEQAQAL
+1385 
-1399 GITITSEQAQAL
+1399 
-1411 GIAITPQLAQTQQ
+1411 
-1424 ITITPEEAK
+1424 
-1433 NLGIALTPQQ
+1433 
-1443 VKVQGISLTPEQ
+1443 
-1455 GRALGMALTPEQAQ
+1455 
-1469 AQGIILTP
+1469 
-1477 QQAQALGLTL
+1477 
-1487 TPQQVKTQRVCLSPE
+1487 
-1502 QAQALG
+1502 
-1508 ITITPEQAQALGI
+1508 
-1521 DITPQLAQA
+1521 
-1530 QQITITPEEAEDLG
+1530 
-1544 IALTPQQV
+1544 
-1552 KVQGI
+1552 
-1557 SLTPEQGRAL
+1557 
-1567 GMALTPEQAQAQGI
+1567 
-1581 ILTPQQAQALGLT
+1581 
-1594 LTPQQVKTQRV
+1594 
-1605 CLSPEQAQAL
+1605 
-1615 MITITSEQ
+1615 
-1623 AQALGIA
+1623 
-1630 ITPQL
+1630 
-1635 AQAQTS
+1635 
-1641 IFTPQLAQTQQIT
+1641 
-1654 ITSEEAEDLGIALT
+1654 
-1668 PQQVKVQGISLTPQQ
+1668 QQ
-1683 GQALGMALTPDQAKA
+1683 GQALGMALTSDQAKA

-1777 QQAQIQKIFLTPK
+1777 QQARIQKIFLTPK

-1795 GITLT
+1795 GINLT
-1800 PEQAKALKISLT
+1800 PEQAKTVKISLT

-1818 LGITLTLEQAKAH
+1818 LGITLTLEQTKAQ

-1848 LQQARAL
+1848 LQQAQAL
-1855 GIAPTLKQTAA
+1855 GVAPTLKQTAA
-1866 SGITLTPE
+1866 SGITLIPE

-1888 LALEISPTPEQ
+1888 LALEISPPPEQ
-1899 THTLGISLSPQQARD
+1899 THNLGISLSAQQARE
-1914 LGLTLTSRQAKVQK
+1914 LGLTLTSRQAKVQR
-1928 ICLTPEQAQALGV
+1928 ICLTPEQARALGV
-1941 TFTPEQAK
+1941 SFTPEQAK

-1959 AQALGITLTPAQ
+1959 AQALGLTLTTEQ
-1971 AKAHRISVTPEQAEA
+1971 AKAHRISLTPGQAEA

-2001 RLTPSRFQT
+2001 RFTSSRFQT
-2010 WGISSPKK
+2010 RGISPLKK
-2018 FQDLEAPLTYEQA
+2018 FQELEAPLTYEQA
-2031 AALRGRPTTEQIQTL
+2031 AALRGGPTTERIQTL
-2046 KVPITPESMQ
+2046 KVPVTPESIQ

-2083 IPLLQGQGKALG
+2083 IPLPQGQGKASG
-2095 MTLMPGQTQAF
+2095 ITLRPGQTQAF
-2106 QQIRALQPPLPSRQ
+2106 QQAQALQPPLTSRQ
-2120 ARLLGQFGP
+2120 APLPGQFGP

-2184 LLTASEKPAVL
+2184 LLTAPPAAL
-2195 VPPPDR
+2195 VPSPDR
-2201 LLPTSIALQKLKS
+2201 QLPTSIALQKLKS
-2214 SPQAPFSPRTSLA
+2214 SQAPSSPRTSLA
-2227 MSFLPDSE
+2227 TSFLPDSE
-2235 KLEETCISPTYRQIL
+2235 KLEETRVSPTYRQIL

-2263 PEVPSIPGLPL
+2263 PEVPSTPGLPL
-2274 GHWHSFKPGDTGSSL
+2274 GHWHPFKPGDTGSPL
-2289 TPETH
+2289 MPETR
-2294 LTHRRLTPPLIS
+2294 LTHRRPTPPLGS
-2306 GVPPTSGEI
+2306 GAPPTSGEI

-2323 SAVPFQPPAIHD
+2323 SAVPFQPPAIHG
-2335 QAPYMQIYSAP
+2335 QTPYMQTYSTP
-2346 GQPKPSLIIPEQGFS
+2346 GQPKPSLIIAEQGFA

-2376 PQRISPSSASQ
+2376 PQRISPSSVSQ
-2387 KKPVTVS
+2387 KRPVAVS

-2420 EKIQMSKF
+2420 EKMQMSKF
-2428 SDILEETRVLQ
+2428 SDIFEEARVLQ

-2458 IPGSK
+2458 IPRSK

-2469 RAPSARGK
+2469 KAPSAREK

-2490 QASQITPSDR
+2490 QTPQITPSDR

-2515 SPVPGTGKARRV
+2515 SPVPGTRKTKMV
-2527 GSPLTAQHH
+2527 GSPVTAQQH

-2588 LSRKYVAYRL
+2588 LSRKYLAYRL

-2664 FTQLERVFKLN
+2664 FTQLERGFKLN

-2682 LSDFKQIPD
+2682 LSDLKQIPD

-2716 EQAQMEAIWNADLS
+2716 EQAQLEAIWNADLS

-2737 EKTSLSTL
+2737 EKTSLNTL

-2771 ASIRSQSKKIPK
+2771 ASIRSKAKKIPK

>member
-1 MSKVELIMTRYAID
+1 MFAKRQSDATGESDSDREFKDGAMVKRKSRGSYEDPANTKLEMPLSVKAVINKIEQAQLLRAKEAILSRLIEIMSKVELIMTRYAID

-35 FLEKIAAH
+35 FLEKIAGH
-43 IKSIDIREKIL
+43 VKSIDIREKLL

-60 LEDWN
+60 LEEWN

-76 DEYHHWI
+76 DEYLHWI

-92 LKEMDSSIK
+92 LKEMDGSIN
-101 TVCQVTTLLLEEKK
+101 TLCQITTLLLEEKK

-139 AAAHALRPDQMIFDQ
+139 AAAHALRPDQMICDQ
-154 LALNTKVTEIQDML
+154 LALSTKVSEIQDML

-194 LSKALSTVSDELK
+194 LSKALSMVSDELK

-212 VTNVGVSEEKETE
+212 ATSVGVNEERETE
-225 KDFLQRVIQEL
+225 KDFLKRVIQDL

-269 VPTTPSLRMLA
+269 VPTTPSLRML
-280 VGSPQAPVSK
+280 VLGSPQASVSK
-290 DVDAGEI
+290 EVDSGEI

-336 ATDVAQQQAEE
+336 AVDVAKQQAED

-355 QYPPVPLPAETSDTN
+355 QHPPVPLPAETSDAN
-370 LEKEEKKAVEVAS
+370 LEKEEKKVMEIAS

-393 MKRKDR
+393 MKRKDG
-399 KSLLEGKPQGQEVKS
+399 KSFLEGKPQGQEVKS

-438 SEVKIVPPVKPMDKE
+438 SEVKMVPPVKPMDKE
-453 SKTEVEQTKASQ
+453 SKTEAEQTKASQ
-465 PESTPEPPKIEMKGK
+465 PESTPEPPKIETKGK
-480 RPVPGKTEETPGTTK
+480 KPLPGKTEEMPGTTK
-495 QQQSKLQPRTPK
+495 QQQSKLQSKTPK

-541 RAFDPKSIQEEEKSL
+541 KAFDPKSIQEEEKSL
-556 ERADVEKLYLI
+556 ERAEVEKLYLI

-581 VTRTLRAYKEARKK
+581 VTRTLRAYKESRKK
-595 QLREKFSRQQ
+595 QLREKLSKPQKA
-605 RTTAALPQPFARQGL
+605 TPALPQPFAGQGFI
-620 VSTKSDL
+620 SAKSDL
-627 ISFLL
+627 VSFLL
-632 SEMSDPVIRALT
+632 SEMTDPVVRALT
-644 QTIIDELELEKDGV
+644 QTILDELDSEKDGV
-658 TVSAAGQDHRDK
+658 TVSAAAQDHKDK
-670 RREWQ
+670 RQEWQ
-675 RWEEETWKEEQRLPK
+675 RWEEEAWKEEQRLPK
-690 QAGPQHRA
+690 QAEPKHRA
-698 REKAAELEELRPA
+698 REKAAEQEEWRPA
-711 AAAVTPDV
+711 AAAAMTPDM
-719 SRAQDLREREDTDKE
+719 SRAQDLREREDVDKE
-734 KLKVVRD
+734 KPKGVRD
-741 AEEGLRPKGSKP
+741 AEEGPRPKGSKS
-753 KLPGKSDSKS
+753 KLPPKGDSKS

-799 RAMESPDEKQPFSPR
+799 RAMESPEDKQPFSPR

-822 LPVPVPEQAQIVDSK
+822 LPVPAPEQAQIVDSK
-837 MSPISR
+837 ISQISR
-843 VSFTPEWVQVW
+843 ASFIPEREQVW

-884 APRILQRTM
+884 APRILQQTLTP
-893 APGGS
+893 AGAY
-898 FISEIPQ
+898 ISEIQ
-905 TAEQGPISG
+905 TAEQVPTSG

-965 ALGIILTPEQAKA
+965 ALGIVLTPEQAKA

-1000 KEQEISLTPPQAQGL
+1000 KEQEISLTPPQAQRL

-1065 NLTPEQAQALGIDI
+1065 NLTPEQAQALGIDT
-1079 TPQLVQAQT
+1079 TPQLALAQT

-1093 QLTQA
+1093 
-1098 QQITI
+1098 
-1103 TPEEA
+1103 
-1108 KDLGIALTPQQVKVQ
+1108 
-1123 GISLTPEQGRA
+1123 
-1134 LGMALTPDQAQ
+1134 
-1145 AQGIILTPQ
+1145 
-1154 QAQALGLTLTPQQV
+1154 
-1168 KTQRVCLSPE
+1168 
-1178 QAQALGITITSEQAQ
+1178 
-1193 ALGIAITP
+1193 

-1212 PEEAEDLGIAL
+1212 PEEAEDLGI
-1223 TPQQVKVQGIS
+1223 T
-1234 LTPEQGW
+1234 
-1241 ALGMALTPDQ
+1241 
-1251 AQAQGIILTPQ
+1251 
-1262 QAQAL
+1262 
-1267 GLTLTPQQVKTQRV
+1267 
-1281 CLSPE
+1281 
-1286 QAQALG
+1286 
-1292 ITITPEQAQALGID
+1292 
-1306 ITPQL
+1306 
-1311 AQTQQITITPEE
+1311 
-1323 AKNLGIALTPQQV
+1323 
-1336 KVQGI
+1336 
-1341 SLTPEQGRALG
+1341 
-1352 MALTPEQ
+1352 
-1359 AQAQGIILTPQ
+1359 
-1370 QAQALGLTLTPQQVK
+1370 
-1385 TQRVCLSPEQAQAL
+1385 
-1399 GITITSEQAQAL
+1399 
-1411 GIAITPQLAQTQQ
+1411 
-1424 ITITPEEAK
+1424 
-1433 NLGIALTPQQ
+1433 
-1443 VKVQGISLTPEQ
+1443 
-1455 GRALGMALTPEQAQ
+1455 
-1469 AQGIILTP
+1469 
-1477 QQAQALGLTL
+1477 
-1487 TPQQVKTQRVCLSPE
+1487 
-1502 QAQALG
+1502 
-1508 ITITPEQAQALGI
+1508 
-1521 DITPQLAQA
+1521 
-1530 QQITITPEEAEDLG
+1530 
-1544 IALTPQQV
+1544 
-1552 KVQGI
+1552 
-1557 SLTPEQGRAL
+1557 
-1567 GMALTPEQAQAQGI
+1567 
-1581 ILTPQQAQALGLT
+1581 
-1594 LTPQQVKTQRV
+1594 
-1605 CLSPEQAQAL
+1605 
-1615 MITITSEQ
+1615 
-1623 AQALGIA
+1623 
-1630 ITPQL
+1630 
-1635 AQAQTS
+1635 
-1641 IFTPQLAQTQQIT
+1641 
-1654 ITSEEAEDLGIALT
+1654 LT

-1683 GQALGMALTPDQAKA
+1683 GQALGMALTSDQAKA

-1777 QQAQIQKIFLTPK
+1777 QQARIQKIFLTPK

-1795 GITLT
+1795 GINLT
-1800 PEQAKALKISLT
+1800 PEQAKTVKISLT

-1818 LGITLTLEQAKAH
+1818 LGITLTLEQTKAQ

-1848 LQQARAL
+1848 LQQAQAL
-1855 GIAPTLKQTAA
+1855 GVAPTLKQTAA
-1866 SGITLTPE
+1866 SGITLIPE

-1888 LALEISPTPEQ
+1888 LALEISPPPEQ
-1899 THTLGISLSPQQARD
+1899 THNLGISLSAQQARE
-1914 LGLTLTSRQAKVQK
+1914 LGLTLTSRQAKVQR
-1928 ICLTPEQAQALGV
+1928 ICLTPEQARALGV
-1941 TFTPEQAK
+1941 SFTPEQAK

-1959 AQALGITLTPAQ
+1959 AQALGLTLTTEQ
-1971 AKAHRISVTPEQAEA
+1971 AKAHRISLTPGQAEA

-2001 RLTPSRFQT
+2001 RFTSSRFQT
-2010 WGISSPKK
+2010 RGISPLKK
-2018 FQDLEAPLTYEQA
+2018 FQELEAPLTYEQA
-2031 AALRGRPTTEQIQTL
+2031 AALRGGPTTERIQTL
-2046 KVPITPESMQ
+2046 KVPVTPESIQ

-2083 IPLLQGQGKALG
+2083 IPLPQGQGKASG
-2095 MTLMPGQTQAF
+2095 ITLRPGQTQAF
-2106 QQIRALQPPLPSRQ
+2106 QQAQALQPPLTSRQ
-2120 ARLLGQFGP
+2120 APLPGQFGP

-2184 LLTASEKPAVL
+2184 LLTAPPAAL
-2195 VPPPDR
+2195 VPSPDR
-2201 LLPTSIALQKLKS
+2201 QLPTSIALQKLKS
-2214 SPQAPFSPRTSLA
+2214 SQAPSSPRTSLA
-2227 MSFLPDSE
+2227 TSFLPDSE
-2235 KLEETCISPTYRQIL
+2235 KLEETRVSPTYRQIL

-2263 PEVPSIPGLPL
+2263 PEVPSTPGLPL
-2274 GHWHSFKPGDTGSSL
+2274 GHWHPFKPGDTGSPL
-2289 TPETH
+2289 MPETR
-2294 LTHRRLTPPLIS
+2294 LTHRRPTPPLGS
-2306 GVPPTSGEI
+2306 GAPPTSGEI

-2323 SAVPFQPPAIHD
+2323 SAVPFQPPAIHG
-2335 QAPYMQIYSAP
+2335 QTPYMQTYSTP
-2346 GQPKPSLIIPEQGFS
+2346 GQPKPSLIIAEQGFA

-2376 PQRISPSSASQ
+2376 PQRISPSSVSQ
-2387 KKPVTVS
+2387 KRPVAVS

-2420 EKIQMSKF
+2420 EKMQMSKF
-2428 SDILEETRVLQ
+2428 SDIFEEARVLQ

-2458 IPGSK
+2458 IPRSK

-2469 RAPSARGK
+2469 KAPSAREK

-2490 QASQITPSDR
+2490 QTPQITPSDR

-2515 SPVPGTGKARRV
+2515 SPVPGTRKTKMV
-2527 GSPLTAQHH
+2527 GSPVTAQQH

-2588 LSRKYVAYRL
+2588 LSRKYLAYRL

-2664 FTQLERVFKLN
+2664 FTQLERGFKLN

-2682 LSDFKQIPD
+2682 LSDLKQIPD

-2716 EQAQMEAIWNADLS
+2716 EQAQLEAIWNADLS

-2737 EKTSLSTL
+2737 EKTSLNTL

-2771 ASIRSQSKKIPK
+2771 ASIRSK

>member
-1 MSKVELIMTRYAID
+1 MFAKRQSDATGESDSDREFKDGAMVKRKSRGSYEDPANTKLEMPLSVKAVINKIEQAQLLRAKEAILSRLIEIMSKVELIMTRYAID

-35 FLEKIAAH
+35 FLEKIAGH
-43 IKSIDIREKIL
+43 VKSIDIREKLL

-60 LEDWN
+60 LEEWN

-76 DEYHHWI
+76 DEYLHWI

-92 LKEMDSSIK
+92 LKEMDGSIN
-101 TVCQVTTLLLEEKK
+101 TLCQITTLLLEEKK

-139 AAAHALRPDQMIFDQ
+139 AAAHALRPDQMICDQ
-154 LALNTKVTEIQDML
+154 LALSTKVSEIQDML

-194 LSKALSTVSDELK
+194 LSKALSMVSDELK

-212 VTNVGVSEEKETE
+212 ATSVGVNEERETE
-225 KDFLQRVIQEL
+225 KDFLKRVIQDL

-269 VPTTPSLRMLA
+269 VPTTPSLRML
-280 VGSPQAPVSK
+280 VLGSPQASVSK
-290 DVDAGEI
+290 EVDSGEI

-336 ATDVAQQQAEE
+336 AVDVAKQQAED

-355 QYPPVPLPAETSDTN
+355 QHPPVPLPAETSDAN
-370 LEKEEKKAVEVAS
+370 LEKEEKKVMEIAS

-393 MKRKDR
+393 MKRKDG
-399 KSLLEGKPQGQEVKS
+399 KSFLEGKPQGQEVKS

-438 SEVKIVPPVKPMDKE
+438 SEVKMVPPVKPMDKE
-453 SKTEVEQTKASQ
+453 SKTEAEQTKASQ
-465 PESTPEPPKIEMKGK
+465 PESTPEPPKIETKGK
-480 RPVPGKTEETPGTTK
+480 KPLPGKTEEMPGTTK
-495 QQQSKLQPRTPK
+495 QQQSKLQSKTPK

-541 RAFDPKSIQEEEKSL
+541 KAFDPKSIQEEEKSL
-556 ERADVEKLYLI
+556 ERAEVEKLYLI

-581 VTRTLRAYKEARKK
+581 VTRTLRAYKESRKK
-595 QLREKFSRQQ
+595 QLREKLSKPQKA
-605 RTTAALPQPFARQGL
+605 TPALPQPFAGQGFI
-620 VSTKSDL
+620 SAKSDL
-627 ISFLL
+627 VSFLL
-632 SEMSDPVIRALT
+632 SEMTDPVVRALT
-644 QTIIDELELEKDGV
+644 QTILDELDSEKDGV
-658 TVSAAGQDHRDK
+658 TVSAAAQDHKDK
-670 RREWQ
+670 RQEWQ
-675 RWEEETWKEEQRLPK
+675 RWEEEAWKEEQRLPK
-690 QAGPQHRA
+690 QAEPKHRA
-698 REKAAELEELRPA
+698 REKAAEQEEWRPA
-711 AAAVTPDV
+711 AAAAMTPDM
-719 SRAQDLREREDTDKE
+719 SRAQDLREREDVDKE
-734 KLKVVRD
+734 KPKGVRD
-741 AEEGLRPKGSKP
+741 AEEGPRPKGSKS
-753 KLPGKSDSKS
+753 KLPPKGDSKS

-799 RAMESPDEKQPFSPR
+799 RAMESPEDKQPFSPR

-822 LPVPVPEQAQIVDSK
+822 LPVPAPEQAQIVDSK
-837 MSPISR
+837 ISQISR
-843 VSFTPEWVQVW
+843 ASFIPEREQVW

-884 APRILQRTM
+884 APRILQQTLTP
-893 APGGS
+893 AGAY
-898 FISEIPQ
+898 ISEIQ
-905 TAEQGPISG
+905 TAEQVPTSG

-965 ALGIILTPEQAKA
+965 ALGIVLTPEQAKA

-1000 KEQEISLTPPQAQGL
+1000 KEQEISLTPPQAQRL

-1065 NLTPEQAQALGIDI
+1065 NLTPEQAQALGIDT
-1079 TPQLVQAQT
+1079 TPQLALAQT

-1093 QLTQA
+1093 
-1098 QQITI
+1098 
-1103 TPEEA
+1103 
-1108 KDLGIALTPQQVKVQ
+1108 
-1123 GISLTPEQGRA
+1123 
-1134 LGMALTPDQAQ
+1134 
-1145 AQGIILTPQ
+1145 
-1154 QAQALGLTLTPQQV
+1154 
-1168 KTQRVCLSPE
+1168 
-1178 QAQALGITITSEQAQ
+1178 
-1193 ALGIAITP
+1193 

-1234 LTPEQGW
+1234 LTP
-1241 ALGMALTPDQ
+1241 
-1251 AQAQGIILTPQ
+1251 
-1262 QAQAL
+1262 
-1267 GLTLTPQQVKTQRV
+1267 
-1281 CLSPE
+1281 
-1286 QAQALG
+1286 
-1292 ITITPEQAQALGID
+1292 
-1306 ITPQL
+1306 
-1311 AQTQQITITPEE
+1311 
-1323 AKNLGIALTPQQV
+1323 
-1336 KVQGI
+1336 
-1341 SLTPEQGRALG
+1341 
-1352 MALTPEQ
+1352 
-1359 AQAQGIILTPQ
+1359 
-1370 QAQALGLTLTPQQVK
+1370 
-1385 TQRVCLSPEQAQAL
+1385 
-1399 GITITSEQAQAL
+1399 
-1411 GIAITPQLAQTQQ
+1411 
-1424 ITITPEEAK
+1424 
-1433 NLGIALTPQQ
+1433 
-1443 VKVQGISLTPEQ
+1443 
-1455 GRALGMALTPEQAQ
+1455 
-1469 AQGIILTP
+1469 
-1477 QQAQALGLTL
+1477 
-1487 TPQQVKTQRVCLSPE
+1487 
-1502 QAQALG
+1502 
-1508 ITITPEQAQALGI
+1508 
-1521 DITPQLAQA
+1521 
-1530 QQITITPEEAEDLG
+1530 
-1544 IALTPQQV
+1544 
-1552 KVQGI
+1552 
-1557 SLTPEQGRAL
+1557 
-1567 GMALTPEQAQAQGI
+1567 
-1581 ILTPQQAQALGLT
+1581 
-1594 LTPQQVKTQRV
+1594 
-1605 CLSPEQAQAL
+1605 
-1615 MITITSEQ
+1615 
-1623 AQALGIA
+1623 
-1630 ITPQL
+1630 
-1635 AQAQTS
+1635 
-1641 IFTPQLAQTQQIT
+1641 
-1654 ITSEEAEDLGIALT
+1654 
-1668 PQQVKVQGISLTPQQ
+1668 QQ
-1683 GQALGMALTPDQAKA
+1683 GQALGMALTSDQAKA

-1777 QQAQIQKIFLTPK
+1777 QQARIQKIFLTPK

-1795 GITLT
+1795 GINLT
-1800 PEQAKALKISLT
+1800 PEQAKTVKISLT

-1818 LGITLTLEQAKAH
+1818 LGITLTLEQTKAQ

-1848 LQQARAL
+1848 LQQAQAL
-1855 GIAPTLKQTAA
+1855 GVAPTLKQTAA
-1866 SGITLTPE
+1866 SGITLIPE

-1888 LALEISPTPEQ
+1888 LALEISPPPEQ
-1899 THTLGISLSPQQARD
+1899 THNLGISLSAQQARE
-1914 LGLTLTSRQAKVQK
+1914 LGLTLTSRQAKVQR
-1928 ICLTPEQAQALGV
+1928 ICLTPEQARALGV
-1941 TFTPEQAK
+1941 SFTPEQAK

-1959 AQALGITLTPAQ
+1959 AQALGLTLTTEQ
-1971 AKAHRISVTPEQAEA
+1971 AKAHRISLTPGQAEA

-2001 RLTPSRFQT
+2001 RFTSSRFQT
-2010 WGISSPKK
+2010 RGISPLKK
-2018 FQDLEAPLTYEQA
+2018 FQELEAPLTYEQA
-2031 AALRGRPTTEQIQTL
+2031 AALRGGPTTERIQTL
-2046 KVPITPESMQ
+2046 KVPVTPESIQ

-2083 IPLLQGQGKALG
+2083 IPLPQGQGKASG
-2095 MTLMPGQTQAF
+2095 ITLRPGQTQAF
-2106 QQIRALQPPLPSRQ
+2106 QQAQALQPPLTSRQ
-2120 ARLLGQFGP
+2120 APLPGQFGP

-2184 LLTASEKPAVL
+2184 LLTAPPAAL
-2195 VPPPDR
+2195 VPSPDR
-2201 LLPTSIALQKLKS
+2201 QLPTSIALQKLKS
-2214 SPQAPFSPRTSLA
+2214 SQAPSSPRTSLA
-2227 MSFLPDSE
+2227 TSFLPDSE
-2235 KLEETCISPTYRQIL
+2235 KLEETRVSPTYRQIL

-2263 PEVPSIPGLPL
+2263 PEVPSTPGLPL
-2274 GHWHSFKPGDTGSSL
+2274 GHWHPFKPGDTGSPL
-2289 TPETH
+2289 MPETR
-2294 LTHRRLTPPLIS
+2294 LTHRRPTPPLGS
-2306 GVPPTSGEI
+2306 GAPPTSGEI

-2323 SAVPFQPPAIHD
+2323 SAVPFQPPAIHG
-2335 QAPYMQIYSAP
+2335 QTPYMQTYSTP
-2346 GQPKPSLIIPEQGFS
+2346 GQPKPSLIIAEQGFA

-2376 PQRISPSSASQ
+2376 PQRISPSSVSQ
-2387 KKPVTVS
+2387 KRPVAVS

-2420 EKIQMSKF
+2420 EKMQMSKF
-2428 SDILEETRVLQ
+2428 SDIFEEARVLQ

-2458 IPGSK
+2458 IPRSK

-2469 RAPSARGK
+2469 KAPSAREK

-2490 QASQITPSDR
+2490 QTPQITPSDR

-2515 SPVPGTGKARRV
+2515 SPVPGTRKTKMV
-2527 GSPLTAQHH
+2527 GSPVTAQQH

-2588 LSRKYVAYRL
+2588 LSRKYLAYRL

-2664 FTQLERVFKLN
+2664 FTQLERGFKLN

-2682 LSDFKQIPD
+2682 LSDLKQIPD

-2716 EQAQMEAIWNADLS
+2716 EQAQLEAIWNADLS

-2737 EKTSLSTL
+2737 EKTSLNTL

-2771 ASIRSQSKKIPK
+2771 ASIRSKAKKIPK

>member
-1 MSKVELIMTRYAID
+1 MFAKRQSDATGESDSDREFKDGAMVKRKSRGSYEDPANTKLEMPLSVKAVINKIEQAQLLRAKEAILSRLIEIMSKVELIMTRYAID

-35 FLEKIAAH
+35 FLEKIAGH
-43 IKSIDIREKIL
+43 VKSIDIREKLL

-60 LEDWN
+60 LEEWN

-76 DEYHHWI
+76 DEYLHWI

-92 LKEMDSSIK
+92 LKEMDGSIN
-101 TVCQVTTLLLEEKK
+101 TLCQITTLLLEEKK

-139 AAAHALRPDQMIFDQ
+139 AAAHALRPDQMICDQ
-154 LALNTKVTEIQDML
+154 LALSTKVSEIQDML

-194 LSKALSTVSDELK
+194 LSKALSMVSDELK

-212 VTNVGVSEEKETE
+212 ATSVGVNEERETE
-225 KDFLQRVIQEL
+225 KDFLKRVIQDL

-269 VPTTPSLRMLA
+269 VPTTPSLRML
-280 VGSPQAPVSK
+280 VLGSPQASVSK
-290 DVDAGEI
+290 EVDSGEI

-336 ATDVAQQQAEE
+336 AVDVAKQQAED

-355 QYPPVPLPAETSDTN
+355 QHPPVPLPAETSDAN
-370 LEKEEKKAVEVAS
+370 LEKEEKKVMEIAS

-393 MKRKDR
+393 MKRKDG
-399 KSLLEGKPQGQEVKS
+399 KSFLEGKPQGQEVKS

-438 SEVKIVPPVKPMDKE
+438 SEVKMVPPVKPMDKE
-453 SKTEVEQTKASQ
+453 SKTEAEQTKASQ
-465 PESTPEPPKIEMKGK
+465 PESTPEPPKIETKGK
-480 RPVPGKTEETPGTTK
+480 KPLPGKTEEMPGTTK
-495 QQQSKLQPRTPK
+495 QQQSKLQSKTPK

-541 RAFDPKSIQEEEKSL
+541 KAFDPKSIQEEEKSL
-556 ERADVEKLYLI
+556 ERAEVEKLYLI

-581 VTRTLRAYKEARKK
+581 VTRTLRAYKESRKK
-595 QLREKFSRQQ
+595 QLREKLSKPQKA
-605 RTTAALPQPFARQGL
+605 TPALPQPFAGQGFI
-620 VSTKSDL
+620 SAKSDL
-627 ISFLL
+627 VSFLL
-632 SEMSDPVIRALT
+632 SEMTDPVVRALT
-644 QTIIDELELEKDGV
+644 QTILDELDSEKDGV
-658 TVSAAGQDHRDK
+658 TVSAAAQDHKDK
-670 RREWQ
+670 RQEWQ
-675 RWEEETWKEEQRLPK
+675 RWEEEAWKEEQRLQK
-690 QAGPQHRA
+690 QAEPKHRA
-698 REKAAELEELRPA
+698 REKAAEQEEWRPA
-711 AAAVTPDV
+711 AAAAMTPDM
-719 SRAQDLREREDTDKE
+719 SRAQDLREREDVDKE
-734 KLKVVRD
+734 KPKGVRD
-741 AEEGLRPKGSKP
+741 AEEGPRPKGSKS
-753 KLPGKSDSKS
+753 KLPPKGDSKS

-799 RAMESPDEKQPFSPR
+799 RAMESPEDKQPFSPR

-822 LPVPVPEQAQIVDSK
+822 LPVPAPEQAQIVDSK
-837 MSPISR
+837 ISQISR
-843 VSFTPEWVQVW
+843 ASFIPEREQVW

-884 APRILQRTM
+884 APRILQQTLTP
-893 APGGS
+893 AGAY
-898 FISEIPQ
+898 ISEIQ
-905 TAEQGPISG
+905 TAEQVPTSG

-1065 NLTPEQAQALGIDI
+1065 NLTPEQAQALGIDT
-1079 TPQLVQAQT
+1079 TPQLA
-1088 SIFTS
+1088 
-1093 QLTQA
+1093 
-1098 QQITI
+1098 
-1103 TPEEA
+1103 E
-1108 KDLGIALTPQQVKVQ
+1108 DLGI
-1123 GISLTPEQGRA
+1123 
-1134 LGMALTPDQAQ
+1134 
-1145 AQGIILTPQ
+1145 
-1154 QAQALGLTLTPQQV
+1154 TLTPQQ
-1168 KTQRVCLSPE
+1168 
-1178 QAQALGITITSEQAQ
+1178 
-1193 ALGIAITP
+1193 
-1201 QLAQA
+1201 
-1206 QQITIT
+1206 
-1212 PEEAEDLGIAL
+1212 
-1223 TPQQVKVQGIS
+1223 
-1234 LTPEQGW
+1234 
-1241 ALGMALTPDQ
+1241 
-1251 AQAQGIILTPQ
+1251 
-1262 QAQAL
+1262 
-1267 GLTLTPQQVKTQRV
+1267 
-1281 CLSPE
+1281 
-1286 QAQALG
+1286 
-1292 ITITPEQAQALGID
+1292 
-1306 ITPQL
+1306 
-1311 AQTQQITITPEE
+1311 

-1341 SLTPEQGRALG
+1341 SLTPEQGRTLG

-1399 GITITSEQAQAL
+1399 GIA
-1411 GIAITPQLAQTQQ
+1411 
-1424 ITITPEEAK
+1424 
-1433 NLGIALTPQQ
+1433 
-1443 VKVQGISLTPEQ
+1443 
-1455 GRALGMALTPEQAQ
+1455 
-1469 AQGIILTP
+1469 
-1477 QQAQALGLTL
+1477 
-1487 TPQQVKTQRVCLSPE
+1487 
-1502 QAQALG
+1502 
-1508 ITITPEQAQALGI
+1508 ITPEQAQALGI
-1521 DITPQLAQA
+1521 AITPQLAQA

-1544 IALTPQQV
+1544 IT
-1552 KVQGI
+1552 
-1557 SLTPEQGRAL
+1557 
-1567 GMALTPEQAQAQGI
+1567 
-1581 ILTPQQAQALGLT
+1581 LTPQQAEALGIT
-1594 LTPQQVKTQRV
+1594 LTPG
-1605 CLSPEQAQAL
+1605 
-1615 MITITSEQ
+1615 Q
-1623 AQALGIA
+1623 AQALGIPVA
-1630 ITPQL
+1630 SKQTQTIEIPLTPQL
-1635 AQAQTS
+1635 SPAFG
-1641 IFTPQLAQTQQIT
+1641 IPLPQGQGKASGITLRPGQTQ
-1654 ITSEEAEDLGIALT
+1654 DLGIALT

-1683 GQALGMALTPDQAKA
+1683 GQALGMALTSDQAKA

-1777 QQAQIQKIFLTPK
+1777 QQARIQKIFLTPK

-1795 GITLT
+1795 GINLT
-1800 PEQAKALKISLT
+1800 PEQAKTVKISLT

-1818 LGITLTLEQAKAH
+1818 LGITLTLD
-1831 RISLT
+1831 
-1836 TEQAQVLGITLS
+1836 
-1848 LQQARAL
+1848 
-1855 GIAPTLKQTAA
+1855 P
-1866 SGITLTPE
+1866 P
-1874 PGKEKEVSL
+1874 
-1883 TRVQA
+1883 
-1888 LALEISPTPEQ
+1888 PEQ
-1899 THTLGISLSPQQARD
+1899 THNLGISLSAQQARE
-1914 LGLTLTSRQAKVQK
+1914 LGLTLTSRQAKVQR
-1928 ICLTPEQAQALGV
+1928 ICLTPEQARALGV
-1941 TFTPEQAK
+1941 SFTPEQAK

-1959 AQALGITLTPAQ
+1959 AQALGLTLTTEQ
-1971 AKAHRISVTPEQAEA
+1971 AKAHRISLTPGQAEA

-2001 RLTPSRFQT
+2001 RFTSSRFQT
-2010 WGISSPKK
+2010 RGISPLKK
-2018 FQDLEAPLTYEQA
+2018 FQELEAPLTYEQA
-2031 AALRGRPTTEQIQTL
+2031 AALRGGPTTERIQTL
-2046 KVPITPESMQ
+2046 KVPVTPESIQ
-2056 TPKPAVAS
+2056 TPKPA
-2064 KQTQTIEI
+2064 
-2072 PLTPQLSPAFG
+2072 
-2083 IPLLQGQGKALG
+2083 
-2095 MTLMPGQTQAF
+2095 
-2106 QQIRALQPPLPSRQ
+2106 
-2120 ARLLGQFGP
+2120 
-2129 GEIQTLTF
+2129 
-2137 TIALEKA
+2137 
-2144 QNLGVTFTQE
+2144 
-2154 QTQAASIT
+2154 
-2162 LTSEQVAAL
+2162 
-2171 EDALTEEL
+2171 
-2179 AWTWG
+2179 
-2184 LLTASEKPAVL
+2184 
-2195 VPPPDR
+2195 
-2201 LLPTSIALQKLKS
+2201 
-2214 SPQAPFSPRTSLA
+2214 
-2227 MSFLPDSE
+2227 
-2235 KLEETCISPTYRQIL
+2235 
-2250 ADRGQV
+2250 
-2256 TPTQLLT
+2256 
-2263 PEVPSIPGLPL
+2263 
-2274 GHWHSFKPGDTGSSL
+2274 
-2289 TPETH
+2289 
-2294 LTHRRLTPPLIS
+2294 
-2306 GVPPTSGEI
+2306 
-2315 PGLFVPGG
+2315 
-2323 SAVPFQPPAIHD
+2323 PPAIHG
-2335 QAPYMQIYSAP
+2335 QTPYMQTYSTP
-2346 GQPKPSLIIPEQGFS
+2346 GQPKPSLIIAEQGFS
-2361 VRTPVSAEAFPVPGR
+2361 
-2376 PQRISPSSASQ
+2376 
-2387 KKPVTVS
+2387 
-2394 PPKPESIRAHPSA
+2394 
-2407 ALGFEVSPAPFPM
+2407 VSPAPFPM
-2420 EKIQMSKF
+2420 EKMQMSKF
-2428 SDILEETRVLQ
+2428 SDIFEEARVLQ

-2458 IPGSK
+2458 IPRSK

-2469 RAPSARGK
+2469 KAPSAREK

-2490 QASQITPSDR
+2490 QTPQITPSDR

-2515 SPVPGTGKARRV
+2515 SPVPGTRKTKMV
-2527 GSPLTAQHH
+2527 GSPVTAQQH

-2588 LSRKYVAYRL
+2588 LSRKYLAYRL

-2664 FTQLERVFKLN
+2664 FTQLERGFKLN

-2682 LSDFKQIPD
+2682 LSDLKQIPD

-2716 EQAQMEAIWNADLS
+2716 YVQAQLEAIWNADLS

-2737 EKTSLSTL
+2737 EKTSLNTL

-2771 ASIRSQSKKIPK
+2771 ASIRSK

>member
-1 MSKVELIMTRYAID
+1 MFAKRQSDATGESDSDREFKDGAMVKRKSRGSYEDPANTKLEMPLSVKAVINKIEQAQLLRAKEAILSRLIEIMSKVELIMTRYAID

-35 FLEKIAAH
+35 FLEKIAGH
-43 IKSIDIREKIL
+43 VKSIDIREKLL

-60 LEDWN
+60 LEEWN

-76 DEYHHWI
+76 DEYLHWI

-92 LKEMDSSIK
+92 LKEMDGSIN
-101 TVCQVTTLLLEEKK
+101 TLCQITTLLLEEKK

-139 AAAHALRPDQMIFDQ
+139 AAAHALRPDQMICDQ
-154 LALNTKVTEIQDML
+154 LALSTKVSEIQDML

-194 LSKALSTVSDELK
+194 LSKALSMVSDELK

-212 VTNVGVSEEKETE
+212 ATSVGVNEERETE
-225 KDFLQRVIQEL
+225 KDFLKRVIQDL

-269 VPTTPSLRMLA
+269 VPTTPSLRML
-280 VGSPQAPVSK
+280 VLGSPQASVSK
-290 DVDAGEI
+290 EVDSGEI

-336 ATDVAQQQAEE
+336 AVDVAKQQAED

-355 QYPPVPLPAETSDTN
+355 QHPPVPLPAETSDAN
-370 LEKEEKKAVEVAS
+370 LEKEEKKVMEIAS

-393 MKRKDR
+393 MKRKDG
-399 KSLLEGKPQGQEVKS
+399 KSFLEGKPQGQEVKS

-438 SEVKIVPPVKPMDKE
+438 SEVKMVPPVKPMDKE
-453 SKTEVEQTKASQ
+453 SKTEAEQTKASQ
-465 PESTPEPPKIEMKGK
+465 PESTPEPPKIETKGK
-480 RPVPGKTEETPGTTK
+480 KPLPGKTEEMPGTTK
-495 QQQSKLQPRTPK
+495 QQQSKLQSKTPK

-541 RAFDPKSIQEEEKSL
+541 KAFDPKSIQEEEKSL
-556 ERADVEKLYLI
+556 ERAEVEKLYLI

-581 VTRTLRAYKEARKK
+581 VTRTLRAYKESRKK
-595 QLREKFSRQQ
+595 QLREKLSKPQKA
-605 RTTAALPQPFARQGL
+605 TPALPQPFAGQGFI
-620 VSTKSDL
+620 SAKSDL
-627 ISFLL
+627 VSFLL
-632 SEMSDPVIRALT
+632 SEMTDPVVRALT
-644 QTIIDELELEKDGV
+644 QTILDELDSEKDGV
-658 TVSAAGQDHRDK
+658 TVSAAAQDHKDK
-670 RREWQ
+670 RQEWQ
-675 RWEEETWKEEQRLPK
+675 RWEEEAWKEEQRLPK
-690 QAGPQHRA
+690 QAEPKHRA
-698 REKAAELEELRPA
+698 REKAAEQEEWRPA
-711 AAAVTPDV
+711 AAAAMTPDM
-719 SRAQDLREREDTDKE
+719 SRAQDLREREDVDKE
-734 KLKVVRD
+734 KPKGVRD
-741 AEEGLRPKGSKP
+741 AEEGPRPKGSKS
-753 KLPGKSDSKS
+753 KLPPKGDSKS

-799 RAMESPDEKQPFSPR
+799 RAMESPEDKQPFSPR

-822 LPVPVPEQAQIVDSK
+822 LPVPAPEQAQIVDSK
-837 MSPISR
+837 ISQISR
-843 VSFTPEWVQVW
+843 ASFIPEREQVW

-884 APRILQRTM
+884 APRILQQTLTP
-893 APGGS
+893 AGAY
-898 FISEIPQ
+898 ISEIQ
-905 TAEQGPISG
+905 TAEQVPTSG

-965 ALGIILTPEQAKA
+965 ALGIVLTPEQAKA

-1000 KEQEISLTPPQAQGL
+1000 KEQEISLTPPQAQRL

-1065 NLTPEQAQALGIDI
+1065 NLTPEQAQALGID
-1079 TPQLVQAQT
+1079 T
-1088 SIFTS
+1088 
-1093 QLTQA
+1093 
-1098 QQITI
+1098 
-1103 TPEEA
+1103 
-1108 KDLGIALTPQQVKVQ
+1108 
-1123 GISLTPEQGRA
+1123 
-1134 LGMALTPDQAQ
+1134 
-1145 AQGIILTPQ
+1145 
-1154 QAQALGLTLTPQQV
+1154 
-1168 KTQRVCLSPE
+1168 
-1178 QAQALGITITSEQAQ
+1178 
-1193 ALGIAITP
+1193 TP

-1212 PEEAEDLGIAL
+1212 PEEAEDLGI
-1223 TPQQVKVQGIS
+1223 T
-1234 LTPEQGW
+1234 
-1241 ALGMALTPDQ
+1241 
-1251 AQAQGIILTPQ
+1251 
-1262 QAQAL
+1262 
-1267 GLTLTPQQVKTQRV
+1267 
-1281 CLSPE
+1281 
-1286 QAQALG
+1286 
-1292 ITITPEQAQALGID
+1292 
-1306 ITPQL
+1306 
-1311 AQTQQITITPEE
+1311 
-1323 AKNLGIALTPQQV
+1323 
-1336 KVQGI
+1336 
-1341 SLTPEQGRALG
+1341 
-1352 MALTPEQ
+1352 
-1359 AQAQGIILTPQ
+1359 
-1370 QAQALGLTLTPQQVK
+1370 
-1385 TQRVCLSPEQAQAL
+1385 
-1399 GITITSEQAQAL
+1399 
-1411 GIAITPQLAQTQQ
+1411 
-1424 ITITPEEAK
+1424 
-1433 NLGIALTPQQ
+1433 
-1443 VKVQGISLTPEQ
+1443 
-1455 GRALGMALTPEQAQ
+1455 
-1469 AQGIILTP
+1469 
-1477 QQAQALGLTL
+1477 
-1487 TPQQVKTQRVCLSPE
+1487 
-1502 QAQALG
+1502 
-1508 ITITPEQAQALGI
+1508 
-1521 DITPQLAQA
+1521 
-1530 QQITITPEEAEDLG
+1530 
-1544 IALTPQQV
+1544 
-1552 KVQGI
+1552 
-1557 SLTPEQGRAL
+1557 
-1567 GMALTPEQAQAQGI
+1567 
-1581 ILTPQQAQALGLT
+1581 
-1594 LTPQQVKTQRV
+1594 
-1605 CLSPEQAQAL
+1605 
-1615 MITITSEQ
+1615 
-1623 AQALGIA
+1623 
-1630 ITPQL
+1630 
-1635 AQAQTS
+1635 
-1641 IFTPQLAQTQQIT
+1641 
-1654 ITSEEAEDLGIALT
+1654 LT

-1683 GQALGMALTPDQAKA
+1683 GQALGMALTSDQAKA

-1777 QQAQIQKIFLTPK
+1777 QQARIQKIFLTPK

-1795 GITLT
+1795 GINLT
-1800 PEQAKALKISLT
+1800 PEQAKTVKISLT

-1818 LGITLTLEQAKAH
+1818 LGITLTLEQTKAQ

-1848 LQQARAL
+1848 LQQAQAL
-1855 GIAPTLKQTAA
+1855 GVAPTLKQTAA
-1866 SGITLTPE
+1866 SGITLIPE

-1888 LALEISPTPEQ
+1888 LALEISPPPEQ
-1899 THTLGISLSPQQARD
+1899 THNLGISLSAQQARE
-1914 LGLTLTSRQAKVQK
+1914 LGLTLTSRQAKVQR
-1928 ICLTPEQAQALGV
+1928 ICLTPEQARALGV
-1941 TFTPEQAK
+1941 SFTPEQAK

-1959 AQALGITLTPAQ
+1959 AQALGLTLTTEQ
-1971 AKAHRISVTPEQAEA
+1971 AKAHRISLTPGQAEA

-2001 RLTPSRFQT
+2001 RFTSSRFQT
-2010 WGISSPKK
+2010 RGISPLKK
-2018 FQDLEAPLTYEQA
+2018 FQELEAPLTYEQA
-2031 AALRGRPTTEQIQTL
+2031 AALRGGPTTERIQTL
-2046 KVPITPESMQ
+2046 KVPVTPESIQ

-2083 IPLLQGQGKALG
+2083 IPLPQGQGKASG
-2095 MTLMPGQTQAF
+2095 ITLRPGQTQAF
-2106 QQIRALQPPLPSRQ
+2106 QQAQALQPPLTSRQ
-2120 ARLLGQFGP
+2120 APLPGQFGP

-2184 LLTASEKPAVL
+2184 LLTAPPAAL
-2195 VPPPDR
+2195 VPSPDR
-2201 LLPTSIALQKLKS
+2201 QLPTSIALQKLKS
-2214 SPQAPFSPRTSLA
+2214 SQAPSSPRTSLA
-2227 MSFLPDSE
+2227 TSFLPDSE
-2235 KLEETCISPTYRQIL
+2235 KLEETRVSPTYRQIL

-2263 PEVPSIPGLPL
+2263 PEVPSTPGLPL
-2274 GHWHSFKPGDTGSSL
+2274 GHWHPFKPGDTGSPL
-2289 TPETH
+2289 MPETR
-2294 LTHRRLTPPLIS
+2294 LTHRRPTPPLGS
-2306 GVPPTSGEI
+2306 GAPPTSGEI

-2323 SAVPFQPPAIHD
+2323 SAVPFQPPAIHG
-2335 QAPYMQIYSAP
+2335 QTPYMQTYSTP
-2346 GQPKPSLIIPEQGFS
+2346 GQPKPSLIIAEQGFA

-2376 PQRISPSSASQ
+2376 PQRISPSSVSQ
-2387 KKPVTVS
+2387 KRPVAVS

-2420 EKIQMSKF
+2420 EKMQMSKF
-2428 SDILEETRVLQ
+2428 SDIFEEARVLQ

-2458 IPGSK
+2458 IPRSK

-2469 RAPSARGK
+2469 KAPSAREK

-2490 QASQITPSDR
+2490 QTPQITPSDR

-2515 SPVPGTGKARRV
+2515 SPVPGTRKTKMV
-2527 GSPLTAQHH
+2527 GSPVTAQQH

-2588 LSRKYVAYRL
+2588 LSRKYLAYRL

-2664 FTQLERVFKLN
+2664 FTQLERGFKLN

-2682 LSDFKQIPD
+2682 LSDLKQIPD

-2716 EQAQMEAIWNADLS
+2716 EQAQLEAIWNADLS

-2737 EKTSLSTL
+2737 EKTSLNTL

-2771 ASIRSQSKKIPK
+2771 ASIRSKAKKIPK

>member
-1 MSKVELIMTRYAID
+1 MFAKRQSDATGESDSDREFKDGAMVKRKSRGSYEDPANTKLEMPLSVKAVINKIEQAQLLRAKEAILSRLIEIMSKVELIMTRYAID

-35 FLEKIAAH
+35 FLEKIAGH
-43 IKSIDIREKIL
+43 VKSIDIREKLL

-60 LEDWN
+60 LEEWN

-76 DEYHHWI
+76 DEYLHWI

-92 LKEMDSSIK
+92 LKEMDGSIN
-101 TVCQVTTLLLEEKK
+101 TLCQITTLLLEEKK

-139 AAAHALRPDQMIFDQ
+139 AAAHALRPDQMICDQ
-154 LALNTKVTEIQDML
+154 LALSTKVSEIQDML

-194 LSKALSTVSDELK
+194 LSKALSMVSDELK

-212 VTNVGVSEEKETE
+212 ATSVGVNEERETE
-225 KDFLQRVIQEL
+225 KDFLKRVIQDL

-269 VPTTPSLRMLA
+269 VPTTPSLRML
-280 VGSPQAPVSK
+280 VLGSPQASVSK
-290 DVDAGEI
+290 EVDSGEI

-336 ATDVAQQQAEE
+336 AVDVAKQQAED

-355 QYPPVPLPAETSDTN
+355 QHPPVPLPAETSDAN
-370 LEKEEKKAVEVAS
+370 LEKEEKKVMEIAS

-393 MKRKDR
+393 MKRKDG
-399 KSLLEGKPQGQEVKS
+399 KSFLEGKPQGQEVKS

-438 SEVKIVPPVKPMDKE
+438 SEVKMVPPVKPMDKE
-453 SKTEVEQTKASQ
+453 SKTEAEQTKASQ
-465 PESTPEPPKIEMKGK
+465 PESTPEPPKIETKGK
-480 RPVPGKTEETPGTTK
+480 KPLPGKTEEMPGTTK
-495 QQQSKLQPRTPK
+495 QQQSKLQSKTPK

-541 RAFDPKSIQEEEKSL
+541 KAFDPKSIQEEEKSL
-556 ERADVEKLYLI
+556 ERAEVEKLYLI

-581 VTRTLRAYKEARKK
+581 VTRTLRAYKESRKK
-595 QLREKFSRQQ
+595 QLREKLSKPQKA
-605 RTTAALPQPFARQGL
+605 TPALPQPFAGQGFI
-620 VSTKSDL
+620 SAKSDL
-627 ISFLL
+627 VSFLL
-632 SEMSDPVIRALT
+632 SEMTDPVVRALT
-644 QTIIDELELEKDGV
+644 QTILDELDSEKDGV
-658 TVSAAGQDHRDK
+658 TVSAAAQDHKDK
-670 RREWQ
+670 RQEWQ
-675 RWEEETWKEEQRLPK
+675 RWEEEAWKEEQRLPK
-690 QAGPQHRA
+690 QAEPKHRA
-698 REKAAELEELRPA
+698 REKAAEQEEWRPA
-711 AAAVTPDV
+711 AAAAMTPDM
-719 SRAQDLREREDTDKE
+719 SRAQDLREREDVDKE
-734 KLKVVRD
+734 KPKGVRD
-741 AEEGLRPKGSKP
+741 AEEGPRPKGSKS
-753 KLPGKSDSKS
+753 KLPPKGDSKS

-799 RAMESPDEKQPFSPR
+799 RAMESPEDKQPFSPR

-822 LPVPVPEQAQIVDSK
+822 LPVPAPEQAQIVDSK
-837 MSPISR
+837 ISQISR
-843 VSFTPEWVQVW
+843 ASFIPEREQVW

-884 APRILQRTM
+884 APRILQQTLTP
-893 APGGS
+893 AGAY
-898 FISEIPQ
+898 ISEIQ
-905 TAEQGPISG
+905 TAEQVPTSG

-965 ALGIILTPEQAKA
+965 ALGIVLTPEQAKA

-1000 KEQEISLTPPQAQGL
+1000 KEQEISLTPPQAQRL

-1065 NLTPEQAQALGIDI
+1065 NLTPEQAQALGIDT
-1079 TPQLVQAQT
+1079 TPQLALAQT

-1093 QLTQA
+1093 
-1098 QQITI
+1098 
-1103 TPEEA
+1103 
-1108 KDLGIALTPQQVKVQ
+1108 
-1123 GISLTPEQGRA
+1123 
-1134 LGMALTPDQAQ
+1134 
-1145 AQGIILTPQ
+1145 
-1154 QAQALGLTLTPQQV
+1154 
-1168 KTQRVCLSPE
+1168 
-1178 QAQALGITITSEQAQ
+1178 
-1193 ALGIAITP
+1193 

-1212 PEEAEDLGIAL
+1212 PEEAEDLGI
-1223 TPQQVKVQGIS
+1223 T
-1234 LTPEQGW
+1234 
-1241 ALGMALTPDQ
+1241 
-1251 AQAQGIILTPQ
+1251 
-1262 QAQAL
+1262 
-1267 GLTLTPQQVKTQRV
+1267 
-1281 CLSPE
+1281 
-1286 QAQALG
+1286 
-1292 ITITPEQAQALGID
+1292 
-1306 ITPQL
+1306 
-1311 AQTQQITITPEE
+1311 
-1323 AKNLGIALTPQQV
+1323 
-1336 KVQGI
+1336 
-1341 SLTPEQGRALG
+1341 
-1352 MALTPEQ
+1352 
-1359 AQAQGIILTPQ
+1359 
-1370 QAQALGLTLTPQQVK
+1370 
-1385 TQRVCLSPEQAQAL
+1385 
-1399 GITITSEQAQAL
+1399 
-1411 GIAITPQLAQTQQ
+1411 
-1424 ITITPEEAK
+1424 
-1433 NLGIALTPQQ
+1433 
-1443 VKVQGISLTPEQ
+1443 
-1455 GRALGMALTPEQAQ
+1455 
-1469 AQGIILTP
+1469 
-1477 QQAQALGLTL
+1477 
-1487 TPQQVKTQRVCLSPE
+1487 
-1502 QAQALG
+1502 
-1508 ITITPEQAQALGI
+1508 
-1521 DITPQLAQA
+1521 
-1530 QQITITPEEAEDLG
+1530 
-1544 IALTPQQV
+1544 
-1552 KVQGI
+1552 
-1557 SLTPEQGRAL
+1557 
-1567 GMALTPEQAQAQGI
+1567 
-1581 ILTPQQAQALGLT
+1581 
-1594 LTPQQVKTQRV
+1594 
-1605 CLSPEQAQAL
+1605 
-1615 MITITSEQ
+1615 
-1623 AQALGIA
+1623 
-1630 ITPQL
+1630 
-1635 AQAQTS
+1635 
-1641 IFTPQLAQTQQIT
+1641 
-1654 ITSEEAEDLGIALT
+1654 LT

-1683 GQALGMALTPDQAKA
+1683 GQALGMALTSDQAKA

-1777 QQAQIQKIFLTPK
+1777 QQARIQKIFLTPK

-1795 GITLT
+1795 GINLT
-1800 PEQAKALKISLT
+1800 PEQAKTVKISLT

-1818 LGITLTLEQAKAH
+1818 LGITLTLEQTKAQ

-1848 LQQARAL
+1848 LQQAQAL
-1855 GIAPTLKQTAA
+1855 GVAPTLKQTAA
-1866 SGITLTPE
+1866 SGITLIPE

-1888 LALEISPTPEQ
+1888 LALEISPPPEQ
-1899 THTLGISLSPQQARD
+1899 THNLGISLSAQQARE
-1914 LGLTLTSRQAKVQK
+1914 LGLTLTSRQAKVQR
-1928 ICLTPEQAQALGV
+1928 ICLTPEQARALGV
-1941 TFTPEQAK
+1941 SFTPEQAK

-1959 AQALGITLTPAQ
+1959 AQALGLTLTTEQ
-1971 AKAHRISVTPEQAEA
+1971 AKAHRISLTPGQAEA

-2001 RLTPSRFQT
+2001 RFTSSRFQT
-2010 WGISSPKK
+2010 RGISPLKK
-2018 FQDLEAPLTYEQA
+2018 FQELEAPLTYEQA
-2031 AALRGRPTTEQIQTL
+2031 AALRGGPTTERIQTL
-2046 KVPITPESMQ
+2046 KVPVTPESIQ

-2083 IPLLQGQGKALG
+2083 IPLPQGQGKASG
-2095 MTLMPGQTQAF
+2095 ITLRPGQTQAF
-2106 QQIRALQPPLPSRQ
+2106 QQAQALQPPLTSRQ
-2120 ARLLGQFGP
+2120 APLPGQFGP

-2184 LLTASEKPAVL
+2184 LLTAPPAAL
-2195 VPPPDR
+2195 VPSPDR
-2201 LLPTSIALQKLKS
+2201 QLPTSIALQKLKS
-2214 SPQAPFSPRTSLA
+2214 SQAPSSPRTSLA
-2227 MSFLPDSE
+2227 TSFLPDSE
-2235 KLEETCISPTYRQIL
+2235 KLEETRVSPTYRQIL

-2263 PEVPSIPGLPL
+2263 PEVPSTPGLPL
-2274 GHWHSFKPGDTGSSL
+2274 GHWHPFKPGDTGSPL
-2289 TPETH
+2289 MPETR
-2294 LTHRRLTPPLIS
+2294 LTHRRPTPPLGS
-2306 GVPPTSGEI
+2306 GAPPTSGEI

-2323 SAVPFQPPAIHD
+2323 SAVPFQPPAIHG
-2335 QAPYMQIYSAP
+2335 QTPYMQTYSTP
-2346 GQPKPSLIIPEQGFS
+2346 GQPKPSLIIAEQGFA

-2376 PQRISPSSASQ
+2376 PQRISPSSVSQ
-2387 KKPVTVS
+2387 KRPVAVS

-2420 EKIQMSKF
+2420 EKMQMSKF
-2428 SDILEETRVLQ
+2428 SDIFEEARVLQ

-2458 IPGSK
+2458 IPRSK

-2469 RAPSARGK
+2469 KAPSAREK

-2490 QASQITPSDR
+2490 QTPQITPSDR

-2515 SPVPGTGKARRV
+2515 SPVPGTRKTKMV
-2527 GSPLTAQHH
+2527 GSPVTAQQH

-2588 LSRKYVAYRL
+2588 LSRKYLAYRL

-2664 FTQLERVFKLN
+2664 FTQLERGFKLN

-2682 LSDFKQIPD
+2682 LSDLKQIPD

-2716 EQAQMEAIWNADLS
+2716 EQAQLEAIWNADLS

-2737 EKTSLSTL
+2737 EKTSLNTL

-2771 ASIRSQSKKIPK
+2771 ASIRSKAKKIPK